1 VTNPPLPAD
10 NSGISDPTRNRNDS
24 GGYRPDATVHGL
36 FRERAMQHPDRIAL
50 CWDGGESSYGDLD
63 RRSDALA
70 QRLRALGAETDKPI
84 ALCLP
89 RSPQAVIAAL
99 AILKAGGAYLPLDP
113 DYPAARL
120 RHIVDDA
127 AATIL
132 ITDSAHA
139 DALAGIAAQLLM
151 LDGTDADQ
159 AQDPHGS
166 AAVPGHASPESIA
179 TANGL
184 AYVMYTSGSTGM
196 PKGVQI
202 EHRSIV
208 RLVGDVDYV
217 RLDGDTCFLHAA
229 PLGFDASTLEL
240 WGPLLN
246 GGRCAILTAP
256 VPDAR
261 ALRETIDGLG
271 VTTAWLTSALFNAVI
286 DEAPQSLR
294 GLRQL
299 FTGGEALSPSHVRR
313 ALQALPDTSLH
324 NGYGPTECTTFA
336 TTYAIPRDLAEDV
349 TSIPIGRPIADTHV
363 HVLDA
368 QQQPV
373 SAGETGELYIGGRGV
388 ARGYLGRPDLDAERF
403 LADPFVAGARL
414 YRTGDLV
421 RWRDAGIDAQ
431 PVLEFV
437 GRVDDQLKIRG
448 FRIEPGEIEAVLSRA
463 PGVRAC
469 AVVAKPAP
477 GGSKRLIAY
486 VVADAWDAS
495 QARAT
500 LARELPDYMVPAA
513 FVRLDALPI
522 TANGKLDR
530 AALPTPTGARPDLQ
544 HPYRAP
550 RGERETAL
558 CAAFADVL
566 ELDRVGTRDAF
577 FELGGDSL
585 SALRLLQTLRTRG
598 IGDLRPVQLFEAPT
612 PAGLARLLDGD
623 ASPMTMLKSKID
635 AHVANE
641 SIANEPIAI
650 VGMAGRFPGAEDI
663 EAFWRNLC
671 AGQESIRVFAPD
683 ELDPSIP
690 RALIDDPAYVR
701 ARGVL
706 DHIDRFDAAFF
717 GISPLEA
724 QLMDP
729 QHRLFLETAWHA
741 LEHAGY
747 VPESAP
753 GRIGVFGGM
762 YNATYY
768 LHHVLSRPDLV
779 ARFGE
784 LPTMLANEKDYLT
797 SRVAYK
803 LGLDGPAVS
812 VHTACSTSLVATI
825 MAMDSLRSGQCA
837 LALAGGVAVTCPPN
851 SGYLYQE
858 GAMASRDG
866 HTRTFDADAAGTVF
880 SDGVAMLALRRLS
893 DAIAD
898 GDTVYAVLLG
908 GAVNNDGAERAS
920 FTAPNPAGQATVIAM
935 AHDAAGID
943 ARSISYVEA
952 HGTATPIGDPIEVAG
967 LTRAFRRHTGD
978 CGFCGIGSL
987 KSNVGHLVTAA
998 GAAGLIKTAL
1008 ALHRETL
1015 PPTIGYVR
1023 PNPQIDFDASPFVP
1037 QAALQAW
1044 PRTAQPRRAG
1054 VSAFGFGGTNA
1065 HVVLQEAPLPVAAA
1079 PSQRPQQLLTLSA
1092 RTPDALSALTQRMAT
1107 YLGEAGDGAALS
1119 LADIAHTARVGRR
1132 AFAYRRSI
1140 VAVDHAEA
1148 ARLLNAS
1155 SAAGATAISDA
1166 PEVAFMCP
1174 GQGAQYP
1181 AMGRGLYASE
1191 PVFREAYDA
1200 CCELLV
1206 AHMDIGAP
1214 TANDVR
1220 DLFFSDAPEV
1230 LVATHLTQPSVFAL
1244 EYALAKLWMSW
1255 GVTPGAMI
1263 GHSVG
1268 EFVCATLAEVMSLAD
1283 ALALVAL
1290 RGRLMQAQPAGSMLS
1305 VRLSA
1310 DAISQYL
1317 DDAVELAAENS
1328 PALCVVAGP
1337 TPDIERLEARLA
1349 SEGVAAKRLMTSHAF
1364 HSAMMQ
1370 PVVAP
1375 MLTQLQTM
1383 TLHAPRIPI
1392 VSTVTGEWLSDADA
1406 CDPLYWAEHLRRP
1419 VLFAPAA
1426 ARLLDDPSRLLIE
1439 VGPRG
1444 TLATLAKQCAPKNRA
1459 GTVAIASL
1467 GDNDALESASL
1478 TNALGQAWT
1487 LGVAPDWNAYVA
1499 HETRRRVPLP
1509 GYPFARDRHWVDA
1522 VAKTATVVE
1531 PAPVALHA
1539 VEPASVA
1546 APAAS
1551 PAEDLV
1557 EASDTLPRLIA
1568 LIEDVSGF
1576 EIGSAETGTP
1586 WLELGLDSLAL
1597 TQLALQ
1603 LQRTFQVKVTF
1614 RQIMEQYGT
1623 AAQLATH
1630 LDASRTPATST
1641 AMTTSA
1647 AVTAPVS
1654 PSPGDEEAGA
1664 GPISYD
1670 VKKAFGAIARI
1681 HTRADA
1687 LTPRQRTRLDALI
1700 ARYTARTGKSKA
1712 YTVRHRARMADPRVV
1727 NGFRPLT
1734 KELTYQLVIERSR
1747 NSRMWDLDGNEYV
1760 DVLNGFGMN
1769 LFGWQP
1775 DFLRDTLHERIDL
1788 GYEIGP
1794 QHVLAGETA
1803 ELFAELTCSDRVAFC
1818 NTGSEAVM
1826 GCMRIARTVTGRS
1839 TIAIFTGAYH
1849 GIFDEVIVRGTK
1861 KLRSVPAAPGIMP
1874 STAQNVLVLD
1884 YGTEESLQILRERA
1898 HELAAILVEPVQSRR
1913 PDFQPVE
1920 FLRELRTLTE
1930 ESGSLLIFD
1939 EVVTGFR
1946 AHPRGIQG
1954 LFGIDAD
1961 LASYGKV
1968 VGGGFS
1974 IGVIAG
1980 KRAYMD
1986 ALDGGHWDYGDDSVP
2001 TVGVTYFAGTFVRH
2015 PLALAAAKATL
2026 QHLYDAGPELQL
2038 RLTARTAGMVA
2049 RVNAAMEEIGAP
2061 FKLVTFASWWRNVF
2075 TEDLP
2080 YGDLIY
2086 VMLRDRG
2093 IHILDNFPCFLTTSH
2108 TDEDIDLIVAA
2119 YRDAAAEMIASEFFP
2134 VRRRELAIADDGTR
2148 MVPTTE
2154 PQREIWLADQLGTEA
2169 SLAYNE
2175 SVSLHLRGALDVERL
2190 RGAVCALP
2198 QRHDALRATFSDDG
2212 LWLKMPAQA
2221 AAFDVALRDISASTD
2236 AQAELAAIC
2245 ERHVTEPFD
2254 VGRGPLLRAE
2264 IVRLAPEH
2272 HVLVLTG
2279 HHIVLD
2285 GWSFWALVKDLA
2297 AQYRPADTSAKK
2309 TPAPPSFADYAV
2321 AQAAP
2326 EAESADELAWWIA
2339 LFADG
2344 GPVLDLPCDRP
2355 RPSIRTQRAGR
2366 EDHVLPADL
2375 LAAVRQLGTRR
2386 GASLFATLLA
2396 GFSALLHRLTG
2407 QDDVVIGVP
2416 AAGQA
2421 AAGLEGLVGHCV
2433 HMLPLRLMPQPDMPF
2448 AALIEQSRSMLLDAY
2463 EHQSITFGRLLR
2475 ALPIARD
2482 RSRLPLMSVIFNID
2496 QALAGEHDTIPGLQL
2511 DLDSNARRFETFEL
2525 FVNAVDLGAAGMRLE
2540 CQYNADLF
2548 DARTVSRWMAG
2559 FETLLRGA
2567 VADAGNVID
2576 LLPVI
2581 THEDQCTIDGWNATA
2596 ADYPH
2601 EARIEALMLEQVQ
2614 RTPDAVA
2621 VKCGEAALTYAQ
2633 LAARSGAVATAL
2645 QIAGVGRGD
2654 RIGLLLERDPDM
2666 LPALFGV
2673 LRAGACYV
2681 PLDPSLPE
2689 DRIGFMVG
2697 DASLRLVLGDAA
2709 LIAKFGAALKPATTL
2724 ALDAIDDVDVDV
2736 DVDGASHAAIG
2747 DAGDDAYIIYTS
2759 GSTGRPKGVQVSHR
2773 NVVNLLHSV
2782 RKTPGMHA
2790 GDRVLAVTTLS
2801 FDIAVSELIL
2811 PLVVGATVVLANRK
2825 DAADGDRLRAL
2836 VEQERI
2842 TFIDATPAT
2851 WRLLLAAGWAGAPAL
2866 TAICTGE
2873 PLPPDL
2879 AAALL
2884 PRVGALWNGYG
2895 PTETTVWASFHR
2907 LHTAESPIPIGGPM
2921 ANTQLHVLDARQQP
2935 VPIGVIGELYIGGD
2949 GVARGYLNRPEL
2961 TAERF
2966 LTGADGQ
2973 RLYRTGDLA
2982 RWRND
2987 GVVECLGRTDFQVKV
3002 RGYRI
3007 ELGEI
3012 EQVLMAHP
3020 DIAQAVVVTHEPRPG
3035 DQRLVAY
3042 VVPRAESAFGE
3053 VRPDDGRA
3061 NEDRLRAHA
3070 AKQMPDY
3077 MLPQRCI
3084 VLSALPLTAS
3094 GKIDRK
3100 ALPAPTDALPSTG
3113 SDEPERFSDAWQAQ
3127 VAQQYRDALA
3137 LQRIGRHDDFFAL
3150 GGHSLLA
3157 AQLAAKLGRE
3167 LDRHVPMRAVFDH
3180 PTVAGLA
3187 AWLAAQDATTLPTIP
3202 ALQQGERAPLS
3213 LMQQR
3218 IWYLEQLHP
3227 GRTVYNVPSAHR
3239 LRGALDR
3246 DALAQAFAGMVR
3258 RQAALRTTIGMHEG
3272 EPFQQVHDT
3281 LDTTLRF
3288 EDMAGITADARE
3300 AELALR
3306 MEDEIAVPF
3315 DLARGPLFRAC
3326 VYTLGDEEHVM
3337 FFMTHHVIWDGWS
3350 FDLFYTEM
3358 AALYDAYRHGR
3369 EPSLALP
3376 PVSYADFS
3384 AWHREWM
3391 AGPELTRQLDHWR
3404 RKLEGAPE
3412 ALALPIDKPQPAT
3425 QSGDGDTAWLR
3436 VPVETA
3442 DALRAMAQ
3450 REGSTLFT
3458 VLLSA
3463 WTLLLY
3469 QLSGQRDLVIG
3480 TPVRGRNLPELESV
3494 MGFFVN
3500 ALPLRLQVDP
3510 AQGFRSLLQ
3519 ATRVEMIDA
3528 IGCQDVPFEH
3538 LVRVLDTRRDT
3549 SRFPIYQA
3557 FFSYQDARQ
3566 RPCRWSDLTH
3576 ANVPVFQPAAAQD
3589 VALWFLDGADGL
3601 VGGLNYNTDILFA
3614 DTAKLL
3620 VDRYLALLDG
3630 LVDASAK
3637 RSQDVPLRTLLS
3649 MTPAEAM
3656 RLASWNDT
3664 AVPMPADRDLS
3675 HYLDDAIARHG
3686 ERAKVL
3692 FADTAITHAALS
3704 AQADRIAGALHKR
3717 GIGSGAVVGLHLQRT
3732 PAMLAA
3738 MLGVL
3743 RTGAAYLPLDP
3754 AFPSER
3760 LKFMLDDAGASLVI
3774 DDSDNVLGLDAAHRL
3789 TLADAL
3795 ATEAVP
3801 GLRSDHWNDDA
3812 LAYLIYTSGS
3822 TGKPKG
3828 VRVPQRAVINFLES
3842 MRTTPG
3848 LSDVSRLAAV
3858 TTLSFDIAVLELLL
3872 PFAVG
3877 ADLVLV
3883 DREES
3888 SDGVALRALLERHTV
3903 DTMQATPSTWRLL
3916 LESGWRGG
3924 PQWKALCGGEALP
3937 ADLAEALLPRVGT
3950 LWNMYGPTE
3959 TTVWSTCAQV
3969 RPGQGE
3975 IVVGRPIANTQ
3986 VHVLDEHGAP
3996 VPIGVA
4002 GELVIAGAG
4011 VTLGYR
4017 NRDALTDE
4025 KFIADPASPGARMY
4039 RTGDLGRW
4047 RSDGQLQHLG
4057 RLDQQIKLRGYRIET
4072 GEIESVLARHPDV
4085 AQVVVVAAARSSEDA
4100 ILAAYV
4106 VPRAGAGVDG
4116 AALRAHLRGE
4126 LPDYMLPTAWVEIA
4140 QVPTTPNGKVDR
4152 NALPPVVSTA
4162 APARSLTS
4170 QAPSTASERLL
4181 ADIWRELLGVQT
4193 IGVQD
4198 NFLDLGGHSL
4208 LIMRAVAMLHARRG
4222 VDLSPR
4228 AFVFQTLGQIAA
4240 ECDAQAGKTVAD
4252 EAASIATIEA
4262 QPSPG
4267 LLGRLLSRF
4276 GKRRA

>member
-1 VTNPPLPAD
+1 MSPRP
-10 NSGISDPTRNRNDS
+10 DPKNAHRNDT
-24 GGYRPDATVHGL
+24 GYRPEATVHGL
-36 FRERAMQHPDRIAL
+36 FRERARQHPDRIAL
-50 CWDGGESSYGDLD
+50 CWDGGAMRYGELD

-70 QRLRALGAETDKPI
+70 QRLVGLGAETDRPI

-89 RSPQAVIAAL
+89 RSPQAVVAAL

-113 DYPAARL
+113 EYPAARL
-120 RHIVDDA
+120 RHIVLDA
-127 AATIL
+127 AAALL
-132 ITDSAHA
+132 ITDDAHLA
-139 DALAGIAAQLLM
+139 ALTGIAGQTLSIDAF
-151 LDGTDADQ
+151 DADPQ
-159 AQDPHGS
+159 NAR
-166 AAVPGHASPESIA
+166 VTSIEA
-179 TANGL
+179 LEDTTSANGL
-184 AYVMYTSGSTGM
+184 AYVMYTSGSTGL

-217 RLDGDTCFLHAA
+217 RLDDNTCFLHAA

-246 GGRCAILTAP
+246 GGRCGILTAP

-261 ALRETIDGLG
+261 ALREAIDGLG
-271 VTTAWLTSALFNAVI
+271 VTTAWLTAALFNAVI

-313 ALQALPDTSLH
+313 ALQALPDTTLH

-336 TTYAIPRDLAEDV
+336 TTYDIPRDLAEDA
-349 TSIPIGRPIADTHV
+349 SIVPIGRAIADTHL

-373 SAGETGELYIGGRGV
+373 AAGETGELYIGGRGV
-388 ARGYLGRPDLDAERF
+388 ARGYLGRPDLDNERF
-403 LADPFVAGARL
+403 LADPFVESARL

-421 RWRDAGIDAQ
+421 RWREEGFKDA
-431 PVLEFV
+431 VLEFV

-448 FRIEPGEIEAVLSRA
+448 FRIEPGEIEAVLSRH

-469 AVVAKPAP
+469 AVVAKPAS
-477 GGSKRLIAY
+477 GGGKRLIAY

-495 QARAT
+495 QARTA
-500 LARELPDYMVPAA
+500 LARELPDYMIPAA

-550 RGERETAL
+550 RGEREIAL
-558 CAAFADVL
+558 CAAFAEVL

-623 ASPMTMLKSKID
+623 TLPSFAATSRAEQP
-635 AHVANE
+635 
-641 SIANEPIAI
+641 IANEPIAI

-671 AGQESIRVFAPD
+671 AGQESIRIFAPD

-706 DHIDRFDAAFF
+706 DHVDRFDAAFF

-747 VPESAP
+747 VPENAP

-768 LHHVLSRPDLV
+768 QHHVLSRPDLV
-779 ARFGE
+779 ARLGE

-858 GAMASRDG
+858 GAMASVDG

-893 DAIAD
+893 DALAD
-898 GDTVYAVLLG
+898 GDTIYAVLLG

-920 FTAPNPAGQATVIAM
+920 FTAPNPAGQAAVIAM
-935 AHDAAGID
+935 AHDAAGVD

-967 LTRAFRRHTGD
+967 LTRAFRRHTD
-978 CGFCGIGSL
+978 DRGFCGIGSL

-1015 PPTIGYVR
+1015 PPTIGYAR
-1023 PNPQIDFDASPFVP
+1023 PNPQIDFESSPFVP

-1065 HVVLQEAPLPVAAA
+1065 HVVLQEAPPANATE

-1092 RTPDALSALTQRMAT
+1092 RTPEALSELSRRMAT
-1107 YLGEAGDGAALS
+1107 YLSDAGDGAALS
-1119 LADIAHTARVGRR
+1119 LADIAHTAHIGRR
-1132 AFAYRRSI
+1132 AFAYRRSV
-1140 VAVDHAEA
+1140 VAADHAEA
-1148 ARLLNAS
+1148 VRLLHAT
-1155 SAAGATAISDA
+1155 SAAGATAICDA

-1181 AMGRGLYASE
+1181 AMGRGLYDAES
-1191 PVFREAYDA
+1191 VFRDAYDA
-1200 CCELLV
+1200 CCALL
-1206 AHMDIGAP
+1206 APQMDIGAK

-1230 LVATHLTQPSVFAL
+1230 LVATHLTQPAVFAL

-1255 GVTPGAMI
+1255 GVEPGALI

-1268 EFVCATLAEVMSLAD
+1268 EFVCATLAGVMSLAD

-1290 RGRLMQAQPAGSMLS
+1290 RGRFMQAQPAGSMLS

-1310 DAISQYL
+1310 TAIAPYL

-1328 PALCVVAGP
+1328 PTLCVVAGP

-1349 SEGVAAKRLMTSHAF
+1349 SDGVAAKRMMTSHAF

-1375 MLTQLQTM
+1375 MLVQLQTM

-1392 VSTVTGEWLSDADA
+1392 VSTVTGDWLSDTEA
-1406 CDPLYWAEHLRRP
+1406 CDPQYWADHLRRP
-1419 VLFAPAA
+1419 VRFAPAA
-1426 ARLLDDPSRLLIE
+1426 ACLLADDSRLLIE

-1444 TLATLAKQCAPKNRA
+1444 TLATLAKQCAPKGRT
-1459 GTVAIASL
+1459 GQVAIASL
-1467 GDNDALESASL
+1467 GDNDAMESSTLAQ
-1478 TNALGQAWT
+1478 ALGQAWA
-1487 LGVAPDWNAYVA
+1487 LGVAPDWKAYVA
-1499 HETRRRVPLP
+1499 DEARRRVPLP

-1522 VAKTATVVE
+1522 VAKTTPVVD
-1531 PAPVALHA
+1531 AAAIALHA
-1539 VEPASVA
+1539 VEPASVTAQAGKTAEA
-1546 APAAS
+1546 AANS
-1551 PAEDLV
+1551 
-1557 EASDTLPRLIA
+1557 SDTLQRLVA
-1568 LIEDVSGF
+1568 LIEEVSGF
-1576 EIGSAETGTP
+1576 EIGHAETDTA

-1630 LDASRTPATST
+1630 LDVSRAPMLSTVATAGTAVQPATPST
-1641 AMTTSA
+1641 GGEDSSEAPMT
-1647 AVTAPVS
+1647 
-1654 PSPGDEEAGA
+1654 
-1664 GPISYD
+1664 YD

-1687 LTPRQRTRLDALI
+1687 LTPRQRARLDALT
-1700 ARYTARTGKSKA
+1700 ARYVTRTGKSKA
-1712 YTVRHRARMADPRVV
+1712 YTAQYRERMADPRVV

-1803 ELFAELTCSDRVAFC
+1803 ELFAELTGSDRVAFC

-1826 GCMRIARTVTGRS
+1826 GTMRIARTVTGRS

-1954 LFGIDAD
+1954 LFDIQAD
-1961 LASYGKV
+1961 LAAYGKV

-2026 QHLYDAGPELQL
+2026 QHLYDAGPELQV

-2134 VRRRELAIADDGTR
+2134 ARQKAQTIADDGLRT
-2148 MVPTTE
+2148 VPTTE
-2154 PQREIWLADQLGTEA
+2154 PQREIWLADQLGAES

-2190 RGAVCALP
+2190 RAAVAALP
-2198 QRHDALRATFSDDG
+2198 QRHDALRASFSDDG
-2212 LWLKMPAQA
+2212 LWMRIPKQAPAL
-2221 AAFDVALRDISASTD
+2221 DVALRDVSASSD
-2236 AQAELAAIC
+2236 AQAALAAIC
-2245 ERHVTEPFD
+2245 ERHVSEAFD
-2254 VGRGPLLRAE
+2254 VGHGPLLRAE
-2264 IVRLAPEH
+2264 IVHIAPEH

-2297 AQYRPADTSAKK
+2297 ALYRPAGAVHGDA
-2309 TPAPPSFADYAV
+2309 PSFADYAV

-2355 RPSIRTQRAGR
+2355 RPPIRTQRAGR
-2366 EDHVLPADL
+2366 EDHVLPADV

-2407 QDDVVIGVP
+2407 QADVVIGVP

-2433 HMLPLRLMPQPDMPF
+2433 HMLPLRLSPQSDMPF
-2448 AALIEQSRSMLLDAY
+2448 DALIEQSRSMLLDAY
-2463 EHQSITFGRLLR
+2463 DHQSITFGRLLR
-2475 ALPIARD
+2475 ALPISRD
-2482 RSRLPLMSVIFNID
+2482 RSRLPLMNVMFNID
-2496 QALAGEHDTIPGLQL
+2496 QALTGEHDTIPGLQL

-2548 DARTVSRWMAG
+2548 DARTIARWMAG

-2567 VADAGNVID
+2567 VADVGSAID
-2576 LLPVI
+2576 ALPVL
-2581 THEDQCTIDGWNATA
+2581 TPQDRQTIDVWNTSD
-2596 ADYPH
+2596 ADYPRNV
-2601 EARIEALMLEQVQ
+2601 RIEALMLDQAQ
-2614 RTPDAVA
+2614 RTPDAIA
-2621 VKCGEAALTYAQ
+2621 VKCGEAELTYAA
-2633 LAARSGAVATAL
+2633 LAARSGAIASAL
-2645 QIAGVGRGD
+2645 RAAGVQRGD
-2654 RIGLLLERDPDM
+2654 RVGLLLERDLDL

-2681 PLDPSLPE
+2681 PFDPSLPQ
-2689 DRIGFMVG
+2689 DRIAFMAT
-2697 DASLRLVLGDAA
+2697 DAELHLLLGDAA
-2709 LIAKFGAALKPATTL
+2709 LIASVADGLHALPTL
-2724 ALDAIDDVDVDV
+2724 SLAAIDDDGIKDDVCNAPHD
-2736 DVDGASHAAIG
+2736 AIG
-2747 DAGDDAYIIYTS
+2747 DAIGDAEDDAYIIYTS
-2759 GSTGRPKGVQVSHR
+2759 GSTGRPKGVQIRHR
-2773 NVVNLLHSV
+2773 SVVNLLASM
-2782 RKTPGMHA
+2782 RRTPGMQSQ
-2790 GDRVLAVTTLS
+2790 DIVLAVTTLA
-2801 FDIAVSELIL
+2801 FDIAVCELIL
-2811 PLVVGATVVLANRK
+2811 PLTVGATVVLVERQ
-2825 DAADGDRLRAL
+2825 DAMDADRLRSLLDAHR
-2836 VEQERI
+2836 VTVMQ
-2842 TFIDATPAT
+2842 ATPAT
-2851 WRLLLAAGWAGAPAL
+2851 WRLLVESGWRGHSSLKAVSG
-2866 TAICTGE
+2866 GE
-2873 PLPPDL
+2873 PLTADL

-2884 PRVGALWNGYG
+2884 PRVRELWNVYG
-2895 PTETTVWASFHR
+2895 PTETTVWSSHHR
-2907 LHTAESPIPIGGPM
+2907 VVHADAPIAIGVPL
-2921 ANTQLHVLDARQQP
+2921 ANTQLHVLDAHRVP
-2935 VPIGVIGELYIGGD
+2935 MPIGVIGELYIGGD

-2966 LTGADGQ
+2966 LVDEHDE
-2973 RLYRTGDLA
+2973 RIYRTGDLA

-2987 GVVECLGRTDFQVKV
+2987 GTVECLGRTDFQVKL

-3012 EQVLMAHP
+3012 EQVLMTHP
-3020 DIAQAVVVTHEPRPG
+3020 GITQAVVVIHEPRPG
-3035 DQRLVAY
+3035 DQRLIAY
-3042 VVPRAESAFGE
+3042 VVALAESGF
-3053 VRPDDGRA
+3053 DDSRA
-3061 NEDRLRAHA
+3061 HEDGLRAHA
-3070 AKQMPDY
+3070 AQRLPDY
-3077 MLPQRCI
+3077 MVPQRCI
-3084 VLSALPLTAS
+3084 VQPALPLTVS

-3100 ALPAPTDALPSTG
+3100 ALPVPSESTQSVEAG
-3113 SDEPERFSDAWQAQ
+3113 EPESFSDAWQQQ
-3127 VAQQYRDALA
+3127 VAQHYRDALA
-3137 LQRIGRHDDFFAL
+3137 LRNIGKHDDFFAL

-3157 AQLAAKLGRE
+3157 AQLAAKLGRA

-3187 AWLAAQDATTLPTIP
+3187 AWLAAQEAATLPIIP
-3202 ALQQGERAPLS
+3202 LLAHGARAPLS

-3239 LRGALDR
+3239 LRGVLDR
-3246 DALAQAFAGMVR
+3246 DALARAFAEMIR
-3258 RQAALRTTIGMHEG
+3258 RQAALRTTIGMYEG
-3272 EPFQQVHDT
+3272 EPFQQVHDSVDAA
-3281 LDTTLRF
+3281 LQV
-3288 EDMAGITADARE
+3288 EDLTGVAVDARE

-3315 DLARGPLFRAC
+3315 DLAHGPLFRAR
-3326 VYTLGDEEHVM
+3326 VYTLDDDEHVM
-3337 FFMTHHVIWDGWS
+3337 FFMAHHAIWDGWS

-3369 EPSLALP
+3369 APSLALP
-3376 PVSYADFS
+3376 PVGYADFS

-3404 RKLEGAPE
+3404 RKLDGAPE
-3412 ALALPIDKPQPAT
+3412 ALALPIDKPRPAT
-3425 QSGDGDTAWLR
+3425 QSGHGDTAWLR
-3436 VPVETA
+3436 VPADTA
-3442 DALRAMAQ
+3442 DALREMAQ

-3463 WTLLLY
+3463 WTLLLH
-3469 QLSGQRDLVIG
+3469 QLTGHRDLVIG

-3500 ALPLRLQVDP
+3500 ALPLRLRVDP
-3510 AQGFRSLLQ
+3510 AQDFCSLLR

-3566 RPCRWSDLTH
+3566 RPCRWGDLTH

-3601 VGGLNYNTDILFA
+3601 VGGLNYNTDILIA
-3614 DTAKLL
+3614 DTATLL

-3630 LVDASAK
+3630 LVDVLAK
-3637 RSQDVPLRTLLS
+3637 QSHDVPLRALLS
-3649 MTPAEAM
+3649 MTPAEAE
-3656 RLASWNDT
+3656 RLAAWNDT
-3664 AVPMPADRDLS
+3664 AVPMPDDHDLS

-3686 ERAKVL
+3686 ERAQV
-3692 FADTAITHAALS
+3692 FHADAAITHAALS
-3704 AQADRIAGALHKR
+3704 AQADRIATALR
-3717 GIGSGAVVGLHLQRT
+3717 TRSVGPGAVVGLHLQRS

-3754 AFPSER
+3754 GFPAER
-3760 LKFMLDDAGASLVI
+3760 LKFMVDDAGAALVI
-3774 DDSDNVLGLDAAHRL
+3774 DDSANALGLEAPHRL
-3789 TLADAL
+3789 ALDDAL
-3795 ATEAVP
+3795 ATEAMP
-3801 GLRSDHWNDDA
+3801 GLRSDHRDDDA

-3842 MRTTPG
+3842 MCKTPG
-3848 LSDVSRLAAV
+3848 LTAASRLAAV
-3858 TTLSFDIAVLELLL
+3858 TTLSFDIAVLELML
-3872 PFAVG
+3872 PLAIG

-3883 DREES
+3883 GRDEA
-3888 SDGVALRALLERHTV
+3888 SDGVALHARLERHHV

-3924 PQWKALCGGEALP
+3924 PQWTALCGGEALP
-3937 ADLAEALLPRVGT
+3937 ADLAEALLPRVGA

-3969 RPGQGE
+3969 RRGQGE

-3986 VHVLDEHGAP
+3986 VHVLDDDGAP
-3996 VPIGVA
+3996 MPIGVA

-4011 VTLGYR
+4011 VTLGYHK
-4017 NRDALTDE
+4017 RDALTAE
-4025 KFIADPASPGARMY
+4025 KFTVDPANPAMRMY

-4072 GEIESVLARHPDV
+4072 GEIETVLARHPDV
-4085 AQVVVVAAARSSEDA
+4085 AQVVVVAAARSGGDA

-4116 AALRAHLRGE
+4116 VALRTHLRGE
-4126 LPDYMLPTAWVEIA
+4126 LPDYMLPTAWIDIA
-4140 QVPTTPNGKVDR
+4140 QLPTTPNGKLDR
-4152 NALPPVVSTA
+4152 SALPSLVSAA
-4162 APARSLTS
+4162 APVKSMTS
-4170 QAPSTASERLL
+4170 QAPSTASERLI
-4181 ADIWRELLGVQT
+4181 AEIWRELLGVQSIGVQS

-4208 LIMRAVAMLHARRG
+4208 LIMRAVAMLHTRGG
-4222 VDLSPR
+4222 VDISPR

-4240 ECDAQAGKTVAD
+4240 ECDAQAGAVVANEAVRTV
-4252 EAASIATIEA
+4252 TIEA
-4262 QPSPG
+4262 PPSYG
-4267 LLGRLLSRF
+4267 FFGRLLSRF
-4276 GKRRA
+4276 GKREA

>member
-1 VTNPPLPAD
+1 MTTSQTNAENKQGSAPNPGSRRAD
-10 NSGISDPTRNRNDS
+10 GD
-24 GGYRPDATVHGL
+24 RPDATVHAL
-36 FRERAMQHPDRIAL
+36 FRECAGRHPERIAL
-50 CWDGGESSYGDLD
+50 CWPEGDMRYAELD

-70 QRLRALGAETDKPI
+70 LRLRELGAGIDQPI

-89 RSPQAVIAAL
+89 RSPQAVVAVL

-120 RHIVDDA
+120 RHIVEDA

-132 ITDSAHA
+132 ITDAAHA
-139 DALAGIAAQLLM
+139 GVLTGIAAQTLT
-151 LDGTDADQ
+151 LDVIDMDEQHRQPVSDALD
-159 AQDPHGS
+159 ARLQDTAS
-166 AAVPGHASPESIA
+166 ATS
-179 TANGL
+179 L

-202 EHRSIV
+202 EHRSIL
-208 RLVGDVDYV
+208 RLVVDVDYV
-217 RLDGDTCFLHAA
+217 RLDEDTCFLHAA

-256 VPDAR
+256 VPDAL
-261 ALRETIDGLG
+261 ALREAISGLG
-271 VTTAWLTSALFNAVI
+271 ATTAWLTGALFNAVI
-286 DEAPQSLR
+286 DESPQSLR

-313 ALQALPDTSLH
+313 ALQALPGTSLH

-336 TTYAIPRDLAEDV
+336 TTYAIPRDLAEDA
-349 TSIPIGRPIADTHV
+349 TSIPIGRPIAHTHV

-373 SAGETGELYIGGRGV
+373 AAGDTGELYIGGRGV

-403 LADPFVAGARL
+403 LADPFVAGERL

-421 RWRDAGIDAQ
+421 RWHGAGADA
-431 PVLEFV
+431 VLEFV

-448 FRIEPGEIEAVLSRA
+448 FRIEPGEIEAVLARV
-463 PGVRAC
+463 PDVRAC
-469 AVVAKPAP
+469 AVVAKPGP

-486 VVADAWDAS
+486 VVADAWDV
-495 QARAT
+495 ARARAA
-500 LARELPDYMVPAA
+500 LARELPDYMVPSA
-513 FVRLDALPI
+513 FMRLPALPI
-522 TANGKLDR
+522 TTNGKLDR
-530 AALPTPTGARPDLQ
+530 AALPVPSRERPELQ

-550 RGERETAL
+550 RSERERAI
-558 CAAFADVL
+558 CAAFAEVL
-566 ELDRVGTRDAF
+566 ELDRVGMQDAF

-585 SALRLLQTLRTRG
+585 SALRVLQTLRTRG
-598 IGDLRPVQLFEAPT
+598 VGDLRPAQLFEAPT
-612 PAGLARLLDGD
+612 PAGVARLLDGD
-623 ASPMTMLKSKID
+623 VSALAMPSFAAKKSTAD
-635 AHVANE
+635 
-641 SIANEPIAI
+641 EPIAI

-701 ARGVL
+701 ARGVI
-706 DHIDRFDAAFF
+706 DGVDRFDAAFF
-717 GISPLEA
+717 GIAPLEA

-729 QHRLFLETAWHA
+729 QHRHFLETAWHA

-747 VPESAP
+747 VPERVP
-753 GRIGVFGGM
+753 GRVGVFGGM
-762 YNATYY
+762 YNASYF
-768 LHHVLSRPDLV
+768 LHHVQTRPDLV
-779 ARFGE
+779 ARLGE
-784 LPTMLANEKDYLT
+784 MQTMLANEKDYLT

-825 MAMDSLRSGQCA
+825 MAMDSLRSGDCD

-866 HTRTFDADAAGTVF
+866 HTRSFDADAAGTVF
-880 SDGVAMLALRRLS
+880 SDGVAILALRRLS
-893 DAIAD
+893 DALAD

-908 GAVNNDGAERAS
+908 GAVNNDGADRAS

-935 AHDAAGID
+935 AHDSAGID

-967 LTRAFRRHTGD
+967 LTRAFRRHTD
-978 CGFCGIGSL
+978 DRGFCGIGSL

-1015 PPTIGYVR
+1015 PPTISYAR
-1023 PNPQIDFDASPFVP
+1023 PNPQIDFEASPFVP

-1044 PRTAQPRRAG
+1044 PRSAQPRRAG

-1065 HVVLQEAPLPVAAA
+1065 HVVLQEAPLAAAAA
-1079 PSQRPQQLLTLSA
+1079 PSLRPQQLLTLSA
-1092 RTPDALSALTQRMAT
+1092 RTPEALVALSQRMAT
-1107 YLGEAGDGAALS
+1107 YLDDADAAAALS
-1119 LADIAHTARVGRR
+1119 FADIAHTARIGRR
-1132 AFAYRRSI
+1132 AFAYRRSV
-1140 VAVDHAEA
+1140 VAADRAEA
-1148 ARLLNAS
+1148 ARLLAAAN
-1155 SAAGATAISDA
+1155 AAGATPTTDA
-1166 PEVAFMCP
+1166 PEVAFLCP

-1181 AMGRGLYASE
+1181 AMGRGLYAAE

-1200 CCELLV
+1200 CCALL
-1206 AHMDIGAP
+1206 ASSMQIDAT
-1214 TANDVR
+1214 TADAVR
-1220 DLFFSDAPEV
+1220 DLFFSDAPDV
-1230 LVATHLTQPSVFAL
+1230 LVATQQTQPAVFAL
-1244 EYALAKLWMSW
+1244 EYALARLWLSW
-1255 GVTPGAMI
+1255 GVEPGALI

-1268 EFVCATLAEVMSLAD
+1268 EFVCATLAGVMSLAD

-1310 DAISQYL
+1310 DAMSHYL
-1317 DDAVELAAENS
+1317 DDSVELAAENS

-1349 SEGVAAKRLMTSHAF
+1349 ADGVAAKRLMTSHAF

-1375 MLTQLQTM
+1375 MLAQLQTM
-1383 TLHAPRIPI
+1383 TLHAPQIPI
-1392 VSTVTGEWLSDADA
+1392 MSTVTGDWLSDADA
-1406 CDPLYWAEHLRRP
+1406 RDPQYWAEHLRRP
-1419 VLFAPAA
+1419 VRFAPAA
-1426 ARLLDDPSRLLIE
+1426 SRLLEDPNRLLIE

-1444 TLATLAKQCAPKNRA
+1444 TLATLAKQCAPKGRA
-1459 GTVAIASL
+1459 TQVAIASL
-1467 GDNDALESASL
+1467 GDSDALEASL
-1478 TNALGQAWT
+1478 LAQALGQAWT
-1487 LGVAPDWNAYVA
+1487 LGVAPDWKAYVA
-1499 HETRRRVPLP
+1499 HESRRRVALP

-1522 VAKTATVVE
+1522 VAKVTTVADAL
-1531 PAPVALHA
+1531 PDAPITI
-1539 VEPASVA
+1539 ESASTITQTVA
-1546 APAAS
+1546 AS
-1551 PAEDLV
+1551 EIAET
-1557 EASDTLPRLIA
+1557 SDTLPRLVA

-1576 EIGSAETGTP
+1576 EIGTSETDTP

-1603 LQRTFQVKVTF
+1603 LQRAFQVKVTF
-1614 RQIMEQYGT
+1614 RQIMEQYGS

-1630 LDASRTPATST
+1630 LDASRAPASTTAPPAANT
-1641 AMTTSA
+1641 AMQVA
-1647 AVTAPVS
+1647 AQPTG
-1654 PSPGDEEAGA
+1654 GDEAGE
-1664 GPISYD
+1664 GPMTYD

-1687 LTPRQRTRLDALI
+1687 LTPRQRMRLDALI
-1700 ARYTARTGKSKA
+1700 ARYVTRTAKSKA
-1712 YTVRHRARMADPRVV
+1712 YTTQHRQRMADPRVV

-1803 ELFAELTCSDRVAFC
+1803 ELFADLTGSDRVAFC

-1826 GCMRIARTVTGRS
+1826 GTMRIARTVTGRS

-1920 FLRELRTLTE
+1920 FLRELRTLTD

-1946 AHPRGIQG
+1946 AHPRGVQG
-1954 LFGIDAD
+1954 LFDIQAD
-1961 LASYGKV
+1961 LAAYGKV

-2026 QHLYDAGPELQL
+2026 QHLSDAGPDLQL

-2049 RVNAAMEEIGAP
+2049 RVNAAMEELGAP

-2134 VRRRELAIADDGTR
+2134 VRRREQALAEDGTR
-2148 MVPTTE
+2148 AVPTTE

-2190 RGAVCALP
+2190 RAAVQALP

-2212 LWLKMPAQA
+2212 LWLRIPAQA
-2221 AAFDVALRDISASTD
+2221 AAFEIALRDISASQD
-2236 AQAELAAIC
+2236 PQAELAAIC
-2245 ERHVTEPFD
+2245 ERHVSEPFD
-2254 VGRGPLLRAE
+2254 VSRDPLLRAE

-2285 GWSFWALVKDLA
+2285 GWSFWVLVKDLA
-2297 AQYRPADTSAKK
+2297 AQYRPDALQSA
-2309 TPAPPSFADYAV
+2309 APSFGDYAV
-2321 AQAAP
+2321 EQSASDADP
-2326 EAESADELAWWIA
+2326 ADELAWWIA

-2355 RPSIRTQRAGR
+2355 RPPIRTQRAGR

-2375 LAAVRQLGTRR
+2375 LADVRQLGARR

-2421 AAGLEGLVGHCV
+2421 ASGQEGLVGHCV
-2433 HMLPLRLMPQPDMPF
+2433 HMLPLRLQPQPEMPF
-2448 AALIEQSRSMLLDAY
+2448 GVLIDESRSMLLDAY
-2463 EHQSITFGRLLR
+2463 DHQRITFGRLLR

-2496 QALAGEHDTIPGLQL
+2496 QALTGEHDAMPGLQL
-2511 DLDSNARRFETFEL
+2511 DLDSNARRYETFEL
-2525 FVNAVDLGAAGMRLE
+2525 FVNAVDLGAVGMRLE

-2548 DARTVSRWMAG
+2548 DARTVARWMAG
-2559 FETLLRGA
+2559 FETLLRSA
-2567 VADAGNVID
+2567 VADAGSVID
-2576 LLPVI
+2576 ALPVI
-2581 THEDQCTIDGWNATA
+2581 TADDRRMIERWNATA
-2596 ADYPH
+2596 ADYPRTS
-2601 EARIEALMLEQVQ
+2601 RIEALMLDQAQ
-2614 RTPDAVA
+2614 RTPEAIAVQS
-2621 VKCGEAALTYAQ
+2621 GEHHLTYAQ
-2633 LAARSGAVATAL
+2633 LAARSGAIASAL
-2645 QIAGVGRGD
+2645 RAAGVRRGD
-2654 RIGLLLERDPDM
+2654 RVGLLLERGPDM

-2673 LRAGACYV
+2673 LRAGACYL
-2681 PLDPSLPE
+2681 PLDPALPDE
-2689 DRIGFMVG
+2689 RIGFMVG
-2697 DASLRLVLGDAA
+2697 DAALRLVLGDAA
-2709 LIAKFGAALKPATTL
+2709 LIAQFDASLRAASTLSLEAIGDDARDAAQTL
-2724 ALDAIDDVDVDV
+2724 AHD
-2736 DVDGASHAAIG
+2736 AIG
-2747 DAGDDAYIIYTS
+2747 DAEDDAYIIYTS
-2759 GSTGRPKGVQVSHR
+2759 GSTGRPKGVQISHR
-2773 NVVNLLHSV
+2773 NAANLLHSV
-2782 RKTPGMHA
+2782 RATPGMQA

-2811 PLVVGATVVLANRK
+2811 PLIVGATVVLASRK

-2836 VEQERI
+2836 VEQQRI
-2842 TFIDATPAT
+2842 SFIDATPAT
-2851 WRLLLAAGWAGAPAL
+2851 WRLLLAAGWSGAPAL

-2879 AAALL
+2879 AAELL

-2907 LHTAESPIPIGGPM
+2907 LYTADAPIPIGVPL

-2949 GVARGYLNRPEL
+2949 GVARGYLDRPEL

-2966 LTGADGQ
+2966 PIGADGQ

-3012 EQVLMAHP
+3012 EQVLLSHP
-3020 DIAQAVVVTHEPRPG
+3020 DVAQAVVTTHEPRPG
-3035 DQRLVAY
+3035 DQRLIAY
-3042 VVPRAESAFGE
+3042 VVAQPDSAF
-3053 VRPDDGRA
+3053 DGSRA
-3061 NEDRLRAHA
+3061 SEDRLRAHA
-3070 AKQMPDY
+3070 AKLLPEY

-3084 VLSALPLTAS
+3084 ALSALPLTAS

-3100 ALPAPTDALPSTG
+3100 ALPAPAEASPSIDTG
-3113 SDEPERFSDAWQAQ
+3113 EPEPFADDWQAQ

-3137 LQRIGRHDDFFAL
+3137 LSKIGAHDDFFAL

-3167 LDRHVPMRAVFDH
+3167 LDRHVPMRVVFDH

-3187 AWLAAQDATTLPTIP
+3187 AWLAAQEATTLPTV
-3202 ALQQGERAPLS
+3202 AVLAHGERAPLS

-3246 DALAQAFAGMVR
+3246 DALSRAFAGMVQ

-3281 LDTTLRF
+3281 VDAALRF
-3288 EDMAGITADARE
+3288 EDLTGIVADARE

-3326 VYTLGDEEHVM
+3326 VYRLGDDDHVM
-3337 FFMTHHVIWDGWS
+3337 FFMTHHAIWDGWS

-3358 AALYDAYRHGR
+3358 AALYDAYRQGR
-3369 EPSLALP
+3369 EPSLPLP

-3404 RKLEGAPE
+3404 SKLQGMPE
-3412 ALALPIDKPQPAT
+3412 ALAVPTDKPRPAT

-3436 VPVETA
+3436 VPTATA
-3442 DALRAMAQ
+3442 DALRALAQ

-3463 WTLLLY
+3463 WTLLLH

-3519 ATRVEMIDA
+3519 TTRMEMIDA
-3528 IGCQDVPFEH
+3528 LGCQDVPFEH
-3538 LVRVLDTRRDT
+3538 LVRVLGTQRDT

-3566 RPCRWSDLTH
+3566 RPCRWSDLAH

-3601 VGGLNYNTDILFA
+3601 VGGLNYNTDILIA
-3614 DTAKLL
+3614 DTATLL
-3620 VDRYLALLDG
+3620 VERYLGLLDG
-3630 LVDASAK
+3630 LVAALATA
-3637 RSQDVPLRTLLS
+3637 SQDVPLRALLS
-3649 MTPAEAM
+3649 IAPAESA
-3656 RLASWNDT
+3656 RLDAWNAT
-3664 AVPMPADRDLS
+3664 TTPMPDDRDLS

-3686 ERAKVL
+3686 DRAQVL
-3692 FADTAITHAALS
+3692 STDGAISHAVLS
-3704 AQADRIAGALHKR
+3704 AQADRIATALRAR
-3717 GIGSGAVVGLHLQRT
+3717 GVVNGAVVGLHLQRS
-3732 PAMLAA
+3732 PSMLAA

-3743 RTGAAYLPLDP
+3743 RAGAAYLPLDP
-3754 AFPSER
+3754 GFPAER
-3760 LKFMLDDAGASLVI
+3760 LKFMVEDADAALVI
-3774 DDSDNVLGLDAAHRL
+3774 DDSDNDLGLDAAHRL
-3789 TLADAL
+3789 TLDDAL
-3795 ATEAVP
+3795 ATEAIA
-3801 GLRSDHWNDDA
+3801 GLRSDHRDADA

-3842 MRTTPG
+3842 MRVAPG
-3848 LSDVSRLAAV
+3848 LDASSRLAAV

-3872 PFAVG
+3872 PLAVG

-3883 DREES
+3883 ARDEA
-3888 SDGVALRALLERHTV
+3888 SDGVALRALLEGHNV

-3937 ADLAEALLPRVGT
+3937 ADLAEALLPRVGA

-3969 RPGQGE
+3969 KPRQGE

-3986 VHVLDEHGAP
+3986 VHVLDDNGAP
-3996 VPIGVA
+3996 VPIGVS

-4011 VTLGYR
+4011 VTLGYHR
-4017 NRDALTDE
+4017 RDELTAE
-4025 KFIADPASPGARMY
+4025 KFIADAAHPGARMY

-4072 GEIESVLARHPDV
+4072 GEIETILARHPDV

-4100 ILAAYV
+4100 ILAAYI

-4116 AALRAHLRGE
+4116 NTLRAHLRGE
-4126 LPDYMLPTAWVEIA
+4126 LPDYMLPTAWIEIA

-4152 NALPPVVSTA
+4152 NALPPIASTA
-4162 APARSLTS
+4162 SIAKPRLS
-4170 QAPSTASERLL
+4170 QAPSTQSERWL
-4181 ADIWRELLGVQT
+4181 ADIWRELLGIEA
-4193 IGVQD
+4193 IGAQD

-4208 LIMRAVAMLHARRG
+4208 LIMRAVAMLQTRHG
-4222 VDLSPR
+4222 VSLSPR
-4228 AFVFQTLGQIAA
+4228 AFVFQTLAQIAA
-4240 ECDAQAGKTVAD
+4240 ECDAQVGAAG
-4252 EAASIATIEA
+4252 EAVQASVPASANEEV
-4262 QPSPG
+4262 PSG
-4267 LLGRLLSRF
+4267 GFFGRLFSRF

>member
-1 VTNPPLPAD
+1 MTTHPSNAENKQGSVPNTGSRRMD
-10 NSGISDPTRNRNDS
+10 GD
-24 GGYRPDATVHGL
+24 RPDATVHAL
-36 FRERAMQHPDRIAL
+36 FRECAKRHPERIAL
-50 CWDGGESSYGDLD
+50 SWPDGEMRYEALD

-70 QRLRALGAETDKPI
+70 LRLRELGAVADLPI

-89 RSPQAVIAAL
+89 RSPQAVVAAL

-113 DYPAARL
+113 EYPAARL
-120 RHIVDDA
+120 RHIVEDA

-132 ITDSAHA
+132 ITDAAHA
-139 DALAGIAAQLLM
+139 GVLTGIAAQTLT
-151 LDGTDADQ
+151 LDVIDMD
-159 AQDPHGS
+159 AQDQQPVSDALDARLHDTASAGS
-166 AAVPGHASPESIA
+166 
-179 TANGL
+179 L

-202 EHRSIV
+202 EHRSIL
-208 RLVGDVDYV
+208 RLVDNVDYV
-217 RLDGDTCFLHAA
+217 RLDEDTCFLHAA

-261 ALRETIDGLG
+261 ALREAISGLG
-271 VTTAWLTSALFNAVI
+271 VTTAWLTAALFNAVI
-286 DEAPQSLR
+286 DESPQSLR

-313 ALQALPDTSLH
+313 ALQALPDISLH

-349 TSIPIGRPIADTHV
+349 TSIPIGRPIAHTHV

-373 SAGETGELYIGGRGV
+373 AAGDTGELYIGGRGV

-403 LADPFVAGARL
+403 LADPFIAGERL

-421 RWRDAGIDAQ
+421 RWKGAGADA
-431 PVLEFV
+431 VLEFV

-448 FRIEPGEIEAVLSRA
+448 FRIEPGEIESVLSRV

-469 AVVAKPAP
+469 AVVAKPGP

-486 VVADAWDAS
+486 VVADAWDVA
-495 QARAT
+495 QARAA
-500 LARELPDYMVPAA
+500 LVRELPDYMVPSA
-513 FVRLDALPI
+513 FMRLPALPI

-530 AALPTPTGARPDLQ
+530 AALPVPSRERPELQ

-550 RGERETAL
+550 RSERERAI
-558 CAAFADVL
+558 CAAFAEVL
-566 ELDRVGTRDAF
+566 ELDRVGMQDAF

-585 SALRLLQTLRTRG
+585 SALRVLQTLRIRG

-612 PAGLARLLDGD
+612 PAGVARLLDGD
-623 ASPMTMLKSKID
+623 ASPLTMSSSAAKKSSAD
-635 AHVANE
+635 EH
-641 SIANEPIAI
+641 IAI

-701 ARGVL
+701 ARGV
-706 DHIDRFDAAFF
+706 IEGVDRFDAAFF
-717 GISPLEA
+717 GIAPLEA

-729 QHRLFLETAWHA
+729 QHRHFLETAWHA

-747 VPESAP
+747 VPECAP
-753 GRIGVFGGM
+753 GRVGVFGGM
-762 YNATYY
+762 YNASYF
-768 LHHVLSRPDLV
+768 LHHVQSRPDLV
-779 ARFGE
+779 ARLGE
-784 LPTMLANEKDYLT
+784 MQTMLANEKDYLT

-825 MAMDSLRSGQCA
+825 MAMDSLRSGDCD

-866 HTRTFDADAAGTVF
+866 HTRSFDADAAGTVF
-880 SDGVAMLALRRLS
+880 SDGVAILALRRLS
-893 DAIAD
+893 DAVAD

-908 GAVNNDGAERAS
+908 GAINNDGADRAS

-935 AHDAAGID
+935 AHDSAGVD
-943 ARSISYVEA
+943 ARSISYIEA

-967 LTRAFRRHTGD
+967 LTRAFRRHTD
-978 CGFCGIGSL
+978 DRGFCGIGSL

-1015 PPTIGYVR
+1015 PPTIGYAR

-1044 PRTAQPRRAG
+1044 PRSAQPRRAG

-1065 HVVLQEAPLPVAAA
+1065 HVVLQEAPLANASV
-1079 PSQRPQQLLTLSA
+1079 PSLRPQQLLTLSA
-1092 RTPDALSALTQRMAT
+1092 RTPEALTALSQRMAT
-1107 YLGEAGDGAALS
+1107 YLDNACLDAAAALS
-1119 LADIAHTARVGRR
+1119 FADIAHTARIGRR
-1132 AFAYRRSI
+1132 AFAYRRTV
-1140 VAVDHAEA
+1140 VAADRAEA
-1148 ARLLNAS
+1148 ARLLAAI
-1155 SAAGATAISDA
+1155 SAAATPTTDA
-1166 PEVAFMCP
+1166 PEVAFLCP

-1181 AMGRGLYASE
+1181 AMGRGLYAAE

-1200 CCELLV
+1200 CCALL
-1206 AHMDIGAP
+1206 ASSMQIDAN
-1214 TANDVR
+1214 TADAVR
-1220 DLFFSDAPEV
+1220 DLFFSDAPDV
-1230 LVATHLTQPSVFAL
+1230 LVATHLTQPAVFAL
-1244 EYALAKLWMSW
+1244 EYALARLWMSW
-1255 GVTPGAMI
+1255 GVEPGALI

-1268 EFVCATLAEVMSLAD
+1268 EFVCATLAGVMSLSD

-1310 DAISQYL
+1310 DAMSQYL
-1317 DDAVELAAENS
+1317 NDTIELAAENS

-1349 SEGVAAKRLMTSHAF
+1349 ADGVAAKRLMTSHAF

-1375 MLTQLQTM
+1375 MLAQLQTT
-1383 TLHAPRIPI
+1383 TLHSPRIPI
-1392 VSTVTGEWLSDADA
+1392 VSTVSGDWLSDADA
-1406 CDPLYWAEHLRRP
+1406 CDPQYWAEHLRRP
-1419 VLFAPAA
+1419 VRFAPAA
-1426 ARLLDDPSRLLIE
+1426 SRLLEDPHRLLIE

-1444 TLATLAKQCAPKNRA
+1444 TLATLAKQCAPKGRA
-1459 GTVAIASL
+1459 TQVAIASL
-1467 GDNDALESASL
+1467 GDSDALETSL
-1478 TNALGQAWT
+1478 LAQALGQAWT
-1487 LGVAPDWNAYVA
+1487 LGVAPDWKAYVA
-1499 HETRRRVPLP
+1499 HESRRRVPLP

-1522 VAKTATVVE
+1522 VAKTATVVD
-1531 PAPVALHA
+1531 AAAVALHV
-1539 VEPASVA
+1539 VEPASVT

-1551 PAEDLV
+1551 PAEGLV

-1576 EIGSAETGTP
+1576 EIGTSETDTP

-1603 LQRTFQVKVTF
+1603 LQRAFQVKVTF

-1630 LDASRTPATST
+1630 LDASRAPASST
-1641 AMTTSA
+1641 APSA
-1647 AVTAPVS
+1647 ASTAVQVAAQPTA
-1654 PSPGDEEAGA
+1654 GDDANE
-1664 GPISYD
+1664 GPMSYD

-1687 LTPRQRTRLDALI
+1687 MTPRQRTRLDALI
-1700 ARYTARTGKSKA
+1700 ARYVTRTGKSKT
-1712 YTVRHRARMADPRVV
+1712 YTTRHRQRMADPRVV

-1803 ELFAELTCSDRVAFC
+1803 ELFADLTGSDRVAFC

-1826 GCMRIARTVTGRS
+1826 GTMRIARTVTGRS

-1946 AHPRGIQG
+1946 AHPRGVQG
-1954 LFGIDAD
+1954 LFDIQAD
-1961 LASYGKV
+1961 LAAYGKV

-1986 ALDGGHWDYGDDSVP
+1986 ALDGGHWNYGDDSVP

-2026 QHLYDAGPELQL
+2026 QHLSDAGPDLQL

-2049 RVNAAMEEIGAP
+2049 RVNAAMEELGAP

-2080 YGDLIY
+2080 YADLIY

-2134 VRRRELAIADDGTR
+2134 IRRKELALAEDGTR
-2148 MVPTTE
+2148 VVPTTE

-2190 RGAVCALP
+2190 RAAVQALP

-2212 LWLKMPAQA
+2212 LWLKIPAQA
-2221 AAFDVALRDISASTD
+2221 AVFEIALRDVSASQD
-2236 AQAELAAIC
+2236 PQADLAAIC
-2245 ERHVTEPFD
+2245 ERHVSEPFD
-2254 VGRGPLLRAE
+2254 LGAGPLLRAE

-2285 GWSFWALVKDLA
+2285 GWSFWVLVKDLA
-2297 AQYRPADTSAKK
+2297 AQYRPDALQVA
-2309 TPAPPSFADYAV
+2309 APSFADYAV
-2321 AQAAP
+2321 EQSASDADP
-2326 EAESADELAWWIA
+2326 ADELAWWIA
-2339 LFADG
+2339 QFADG

-2355 RPSIRTQRAGR
+2355 RPPIRTQRAGR

-2375 LAAVRQLGTRR
+2375 LAGVRQLGTRR
-2386 GASLFATLLA
+2386 GASLFATLIA

-2421 AAGLEGLVGHCV
+2421 ASGQEGLVGHCV
-2433 HMLPLRLMPQPDMPF
+2433 HMLPLRIQPHGELPF
-2448 AALIEQSRSMLLDAY
+2448 ERLIDQSRSMLLDAY
-2463 EHQSITFGRLLR
+2463 DHQRITFGRLLR
-2475 ALPIARD
+2475 ALPIPRE

-2496 QALAGEHDTIPGLQL
+2496 QALTGEHDAMPGLQL

-2548 DARTVSRWMAG
+2548 DAQTVARWLSG
-2559 FETLLRGA
+2559 FELLLRAA
-2567 VADAGNVID
+2567 VTDVGSTLDALSV
-2576 LLPVI
+2576 LTP
-2581 THEDQCTIDGWNATA
+2581 EDQQSIDAWNATD
-2596 ADYPH
+2596 ADYPR
-2601 EARIEALMLEQVQ
+2601 ETRIEALILDQVS
-2614 RTPDAVA
+2614 RTPDAIAVA
-2621 VKCGEAALTYAQ
+2621 AGSKHLSYAQ
-2633 LAARSGAVATAL
+2633 LADRSAAIATAL
-2645 QIAGVGRGD
+2645 QAAGVQRGD
-2654 RIGLLLERDPDM
+2654 RVGLLLERDLEL
-2666 LPALFGV
+2666 LPALLGV

-2681 PLDPSLPE
+2681 PLDPALPE
-2689 DRIGFMVG
+2689 ERLGFMIE
-2697 DASLRLVLGDAA
+2697 DAQLRILLGDAA
-2709 LIAKFGAALKPATTL
+2709 SMARFDSVLASTVQLHLHDIPDRSDTALR
-2724 ALDAIDDVDVDV
+2724 
-2736 DVDGASHAAIG
+2736 
-2747 DAGDDAYIIYTS
+2747 DAGADAEDDAYIIYTS
-2759 GSTGRPKGVQVSHR
+2759 GSTGRPKGVRVRHR
-2773 NVVNLLHSV
+2773 NVGNLLASM
-2782 RKTPGMHA
+2782 RRTPGMQA
-2790 GDRVLAVTTLS
+2790 QDVVLAVTTLA
-2801 FDIAVSELIL
+2801 FDIAVCELIL
-2811 PLVVGATVVLANRK
+2811 PLSVGATVVLADRR
-2825 DAADGDRLRAL
+2825 DAADADCLRAL
-2836 VEQERI
+2836 LETHRVNVMQ
-2842 TFIDATPAT
+2842 ATPAT
-2851 WRLLLAAGWAGAPAL
+2851 WRLLLESGWRGHPGLKAL
-2866 TAICTGE
+2866 SGGE
-2873 PLPPDL
+2873 PLAVDL

-2884 PRVGALWNGYG
+2884 PCVAELWNVYG
-2895 PTETTVWASFHR
+2895 PTETTVWSSHHR
-2907 LHTAESPIPIGGPM
+2907 VVDADAPIPIGVPL
-2921 ANTQLHVLDARQQP
+2921 ANTRLLVLDAHRQP
-2935 VPIGVIGELYIGGD
+2935 VPVGVVGELYIGGD
-2949 GVARGYLNRPEL
+2949 GVACGYLNRPEL

-2966 LTGADGQ
+2966 VPDADGQ
-2973 RLYRTGDLA
+2973 PLYRTGDLA
-2982 RWRND
+2982 RWRRD
-2987 GVVECLGRTDFQVKV
+2987 GVVECLGRTDFQVKL

-3012 EQVLMAHP
+3012 EQVLLSHP
-3020 DIAQAVVVTHEPRPG
+3020 DIAQAVVVTHEPRSG
-3035 DQRLVAY
+3035 DLRLIAY
-3042 VVPRAESAFGE
+3042 VVANPDSAF
-3053 VRPDDGRA
+3053 DGSRA
-3061 NEDRLRAHA
+3061 SEDGLRAHA
-3070 AKQMPDY
+3070 AKLLPEY

-3084 VLSALPLTAS
+3084 ALPVLPLTVS

-3100 ALPAPTDALPSTG
+3100 ALPAPTEASPSIDSG
-3113 SDEPERFSDAWQAQ
+3113 EPEHFSDVWQAQ

-3137 LQRIGRHDDFFAL
+3137 LSKIGPHDDFFAL

-3167 LDRHVPMRAVFDH
+3167 LHRHVPMRVVFDH
-3180 PTVAGLA
+3180 PTVSGLA
-3187 AWLAAQDATTLPTIP
+3187 AWLAAQEATTLPTI
-3202 ALQQGERAPLS
+3202 AVLAHGERAPLS

-3246 DALAQAFAGMVR
+3246 DALSHAFAEMVR
-3258 RQAALRTTIGMHEG
+3258 RQAALRTTIGMHDG
-3272 EPFQQVHDT
+3272 EPFQQLHETV
-3281 LDTTLRF
+3281 DTTLRF
-3288 EDMAGITADARE
+3288 EDLTGIAVDARE

-3306 MEDEIAVPF
+3306 MEDEIALPF
-3315 DLARGPLFRAC
+3315 DLAHGPLFCAC
-3326 VYTLGDEEHVM
+3326 VYKLGDDEHVM
-3337 FFMTHHVIWDGWS
+3337 FFMAHHAIWDGWS

-3358 AALYDAYRHGR
+3358 AALYDAYRQGR
-3369 EPSLALP
+3369 ESSLALP
-3376 PVSYADFS
+3376 SVSYADFS

-3404 RKLEGAPE
+3404 SKLQGMPE
-3412 ALALPIDKPQPAT
+3412 ALALPTDKPRPAT

-3436 VPVETA
+3436 VPTGTA
-3442 DALRAMAQ
+3442 DALRALAQ

-3463 WTLLLY
+3463 WTLLLH
-3469 QLSGQRDLVIG
+3469 QLSGQRDLIIG
-3480 TPVRGRNLPELESV
+3480 TPVRGRNLPELEPV

-3519 ATRVEMIDA
+3519 TARVEMIDA
-3528 IGCQDVPFEH
+3528 LGCQDVPFEH
-3538 LVRVLDTRRDT
+3538 LVRVLGTHRDT

-3566 RPCRWSDLTH
+3566 RPCRWSDLAH

-3601 VGGLNYNTDILFA
+3601 VGGLNYNTDILIA
-3614 DTAKLL
+3614 DTAALL
-3620 VDRYLALLDG
+3620 VERYLALLDG
-3630 LVDASAK
+3630 LVGALATSSD
-3637 RSQDVPLRTLLS
+3637 DVPVRALLT
-3649 MTPAEAM
+3649 MTPAESA
-3656 RLASWNDT
+3656 RLAAWNDT
-3664 AVPMPADRDLS
+3664 AASMPDDRDLS

-3686 ERAKVL
+3686 DRAQVL
-3692 FADTAITHAALS
+3692 STEGAISHAALS
-3704 AQADRIAGALHKR
+3704 AQADRIATALRAR
-3717 GIGSGAVVGLHLQRT
+3717 GIGGRDVGSAVVGLHLQRS
-3732 PAMLAA
+3732 PSMLAA

-3743 RTGAAYLPLDP
+3743 RAGAAYLPLDP
-3754 AFPSER
+3754 GFPAER
-3760 LKFMLDDAGASLVI
+3760 LKFMVEDADAALVI
-3774 DDSDNVLGLDAAHRL
+3774 DDSDNDLGLDAAHRL
-3789 TLADAL
+3789 TLDDAL
-3795 ATEAVP
+3795 ATEAAA
-3801 GLRSDHWNDDA
+3801 GLRSHHRDADA

-3842 MRTTPG
+3842 MRVAPG
-3848 LSDVSRLAAV
+3848 LDASSRLAAV

-3872 PFAVG
+3872 PLAVG

-3883 DREES
+3883 ARDEA
-3888 SDGVALRALLERHTV
+3888 SDGVALRALLEQHKV

-3937 ADLAEALLPRVGT
+3937 ADLAEALLPRVGA

-3959 TTVWSTCAQV
+3959 TTVWSTCVQV

-3986 VHVLDEHGAP
+3986 VHVLDDNGAP
-3996 VPIGVA
+3996 VPVGVS
-4002 GELVIAGAG
+4002 GELVISGAG
-4011 VTLGYR
+4011 VTLGYHK
-4017 NRDALTDE
+4017 RDELTAE
-4025 KFIADPASPGARMY
+4025 KFVADPTHHGARMY

-4072 GEIESVLARHPDV
+4072 GEIETILARHPDV

-4100 ILAAYV
+4100 ILAAYI

-4116 AALRAHLRGE
+4116 NTLRAHLRGE
-4126 LPDYMLPTAWVEIA
+4126 LPDYMLPTAWIEIA

-4152 NALPPVVSTA
+4152 NALPPIASTA
-4162 APARSLTS
+4162 SSAKPRLS
-4170 QAPSTASERLL
+4170 QAPSTQSERWL
-4181 ADIWRELLGVQT
+4181 ADVWRELLGMDA

-4208 LIMRAVAMLHARRG
+4208 LIMRAVAMLHTRHG
-4222 VDLSPR
+4222 VSLSPR
-4228 AFVFQTLGQIAA
+4228 AFVFQTLAQIAA
-4240 ECDAQAGKTVAD
+4240 ECDAQVCTGVADDAAGKPANDDT
-4252 EAASIATIEA
+4252 
-4262 QPSPG
+4262 PSTG
-4267 LLGRLLSRF
+4267 FFGRLLSRF

>member
-1 VTNPPLPAD
+1 VTTSTFPIETERRTE
-10 NSGISDPTRNRNDS
+10 NSSANTGTRN
-24 GGYRPDATVHGL
+24 YRPDATVHSL
-36 FRERAMQHPDRIAL
+36 FRECAQQNPERVAL
-50 CWDGGESSYGDLD
+50 CWDGGELQYAELD

-70 QRLRALGAETDKPI
+70 QRLRALGADTGTPI

-99 AILKAGGAYLPLDP
+99 AILKAGGAYLPIDP
-113 DYPAARL
+113 DYPVARL
-120 RHIVDDA
+120 RHIVADA
-127 AATIL
+127 AAMIL
-132 ITDSAHA
+132 ITDTAHVA
-139 DALAGIAAQLLM
+139 MLSEIATQTLVIDGIADIPDAA
-151 LDGTDADQ
+151 LDAELEETT
-159 AQDPHGS
+159 
-166 AAVPGHASPESIA
+166 

-208 RLVGDVDYV
+208 RLVGDVDYI
-217 RLDGDTCFLHAA
+217 RLDADICFLHAA

-261 ALRETIDGLG
+261 ALREAIEGLG
-271 VTTAWLTSALFNAVI
+271 ATTAWLTAALFNAVI

-299 FTGGEALSPSHVRR
+299 FTGGEALSPGHIRR
-313 ALQALPDTSLH
+313 AQQALPDTELH

-336 TTYAIPRDLAEDV
+336 TTYAIPRDLPEDIS
-349 TSIPIGRPIADTHV
+349 SIPIGRPIADTDV

-368 QQQPV
+368 EQKPV
-373 SAGETGELYIGGRGV
+373 ADGGTGELYIGGRGL
-388 ARGYLGRPDLDAERF
+388 ARGYLGRPDLDADRF
-403 LADPFVAGARL
+403 VADPFVAGERL

-421 RWRDAGIDAQ
+421 RWREDDVHAEA
-431 PVLEFV
+431 VLEFV
-437 GRVDDQLKIRG
+437 GRVDDQVKIRG
-448 FRIEPGEIEAVLSRA
+448 FRIEPGEIEAALSRV

-469 AVVAKPAP
+469 AVVAKPGP
-477 GGSKRLIAY
+477 VGRKRLIAY
-486 VVADAWDAS
+486 IVAEAPTVS
-495 QARAT
+495 QARAA
-500 LARELPDYMVPAA
+500 LARELPDYMVPSA
-513 FVRLDALPI
+513 FLRLDALPI

-530 AALPTPTGARPDLQ
+530 AALPTPARERPELQ

-550 RGERETAL
+550 RGERETAI
-558 CAAFADVL
+558 CAVFAEVL

-585 SALRLLQTLRTRG
+585 SALRVLQALRTRG
-598 IGDLRPVQLFEAPT
+598 VGDLRPAQLFEAPT
-612 PAGLARLLDGD
+612 PAGLARLLDVDGE
-623 ASPMTMLKSKID
+623 ALSLPKSAAKKPNAD
-635 AHVANE
+635 E
-641 SIANEPIAI
+641 LIAI
-650 VGMAGRFPGAEDI
+650 VGMAGRFPGAKDI

-671 AGQESIRVFAPD
+671 AGQESIRIFAPE

-690 RALIDDPAYVR
+690 RALIDDPDYVP
-701 ARGVL
+701 ARGV
-706 DHIDRFDAAFF
+706 IDDVDCFDATFF

-729 QHRLFLETAWHA
+729 QHRHFLETAWHA

-747 VPESAP
+747 VPETAP

-762 YNATYY
+762 YNASYY
-768 LHHVLSRPDLV
+768 QQHVLSRPDLV
-779 ARFGE
+779 ARLGDM
-784 LPTMLANEKDYLT
+784 PTMLANEKDYLT

-825 MAMDSLRSGQCA
+825 MAMDSLRSGDSD
-837 LALAGGVAVTCPPN
+837 LALAGGVAITCPPN

-866 HTRTFDADAAGTVF
+866 HTRSFDADAAGTVF
-880 SDGVAMLALRRLS
+880 SDGVALLALRRLS

-908 GAVNNDGAERAS
+908 GAVNNDGADRAS
-920 FTAPNPAGQATVIAM
+920 FTAPNPAGQAAVIAM
-935 AHDAAGID
+935 AHDNAGID

-952 HGTATPIGDPIEVAG
+952 HGTATPIGDPIEVTG
-967 LTRAFRRHTGD
+967 LTRAFRRHTD
-978 CGFCGIGSL
+978 DTGFCGIGSL

-998 GAAGLIKTAL
+998 GAAGLIKTSM

-1015 PPTIGYVR
+1015 PPTIGYAR
-1023 PNPQIDFDASPFVP
+1023 PNPQIDFAASPFVP
-1037 QAALQAW
+1037 QAALKAW
-1044 PRTAQPRRAG
+1044 PRTAAPRRAG

-1065 HVVLQEAPLPVAAA
+1065 HVVVQEAPAAMA
-1079 PSQRPQQLLTLSA
+1079 TSKSKRPQQLLTISA
-1092 RTPDALSALTQRMAT
+1092 RTPEALAASCARMAD
-1107 YLGEAGDGAALS
+1107 YLRDDSQGGGAGLP
-1119 LADIAHTARVGRR
+1119 LADIAHTSRVGRR
-1132 AFAYRRSI
+1132 AFAYRRT
-1140 VAVDHAEA
+1140 VAAGDHAEA
-1148 ARLLNAS
+1148 ARLLS
-1155 SAAGATAISDA
+1155 TTSATVTAVSDT
-1166 PEVAFMCP
+1166 PEIAFMCP
-1174 GQGAQYP
+1174 GQGAQYA
-1181 AMGRGLYASE
+1181 AMGRGLYDSE
-1191 PVFREAYDA
+1191 PVFRAAYDT
-1200 CCELLV
+1200 CCALLH
-1206 AHMDIGAP
+1206 AQMQIGTETAADQRDI
-1214 TANDVR
+1214 
-1220 DLFFSDAPEV
+1220 FFSDAPDV
-1230 LVATHLTQPSVFAL
+1230 LVQTQLTQPAVFAL

-1255 GVTPGAMI
+1255 GVMPNALI

-1268 EFVCATLAEVMSLAD
+1268 EFVCATLAGVMSLED

-1290 RGRLMQAQPAGSMLS
+1290 RGRLMQAQPPGSMLS

-1310 DAISQYL
+1310 DAIADYL
-1317 DDAVELAAENS
+1317 DDAVELAAENAPS
-1328 PALCVVAGP
+1328 LCVVAGP

-1349 SEGVAAKRLMTSHAF
+1349 ADGVAAKRLMTSHAF
-1364 HSAMMQ
+1364 HSVMMQ

-1375 MLTQLQTM
+1375 MLERLQTM
-1383 TLHAPRIPI
+1383 TLHAPAIPI
-1392 VSTVTGEWLSDADA
+1392 VSTVTGDWLSDADA
-1406 CDPLYWAEHLRRP
+1406 RDPQYWAEHLRRP
-1419 VLFAPAA
+1419 VRFAPAA
-1426 ARLLDDPSRLLIE
+1426 ARLIEESNRLLIE
-1439 VGPRG
+1439 VGPR
-1444 TLATLAKQCAPKNRA
+1444 ATLTTLTRQCAPKSHS
-1459 GTVAIASL
+1459 GLIAIASL
-1467 GDNDALESASL
+1467 GDASASESSTLTSALE
-1478 TNALGQAWT
+1478 QAWT
-1487 LGVAPDWNAYVA
+1487 HGVAPDWQAYVA
-1499 HETRRRVPLP
+1499 EERRGRVPLP
-1509 GYPFARDRHWVDA
+1509 GYPFARERHWVDA
-1522 VAKTATVVE
+1522 VAK
-1531 PAPVALHA
+1531 VAHIVDAKPLTD
-1539 VEPASVA
+1539 VTEASVA
-1546 APAAS
+1546 AQISATDGNESTAAS
-1551 PAEDLV
+1551 
-1557 EASDTLPRLIA
+1557 SDTLPRLIA

-1576 EIGSAETGTP
+1576 ELGSGDTGTA

-1603 LQRTFQVKVTF
+1603 LQRTFQVKVSF

-1623 AAQLATH
+1623 AAQLAAH
-1630 LDASRTPATST
+1630 LDASRSPEASISLAAATTTIQAATTPTS
-1641 AMTTSA
+1641 
-1647 AVTAPVS
+1647 
-1654 PSPGDEEAGA
+1654 DEANE
-1664 GPISYD
+1664 GPITYD

-1681 HTRADA
+1681 HTRPDA
-1687 LTPRQRTRLDALI
+1687 LTPRQRARLDALTE
-1700 ARYTARTGKSKA
+1700 RYTARTARSKA
-1712 YTVRHRARMADPRVV
+1712 YTTQHRGHMADPRVV

-1803 ELFAELTCSDRVAFC
+1803 ELFAELTGSDRVAFC

-1874 STAQNVLVLD
+1874 STSQNVLVLD

-1898 HELAAILVEPVQSRR
+1898 HELAAVLVEPVQSRR

-1920 FLRELRTLTE
+1920 FLRDVRKLTE
-1930 ESGSLLIFD
+1930 DAGALLIFD

-1986 ALDGGHWDYGDDSVP
+1986 ALDGGHWEYGDDSVP

-2026 QHLYDAGPELQL
+2026 QNFKDAGPELQT
-2038 RLTARTAGMVA
+2038 RLTARTASMVA
-2049 RVNAAMEEIGAP
+2049 RVNAAMAELGAP

-2080 YGDLIY
+2080 YADLIY

-2093 IHILDNFPCFLTTSH
+2093 IHILDNFPCFLTTAH

-2134 VRRRELAIADDGTR
+2134 VRRKEHVLADDGTR
-2148 MVPTTE
+2148 IVPTTE
-2154 PQREIWLADQLGTEA
+2154 PQREIWLADRLGAEA

-2175 SVSLHLRGALDVERL
+2175 SVSLHLRGALDVARL
-2190 RGAVCALP
+2190 RAAVQALP

-2212 LWLKMPAQA
+2212 LWLKIPKQSPT
-2221 AAFDVALRDISASTD
+2221 FDVALRDVSASRD
-2236 AQAELAAIC
+2236 PQAELAAIC
-2245 ERHVTEPFD
+2245 ERHVSDVFD
-2254 VGRGPLLRAE
+2254 LSAGPLLRAE
-2264 IVRLAPEH
+2264 IVCLAPEH

-2297 AQYRPADTSAKK
+2297 AQYRPTAVDTKQTLA
-2309 TPAPPSFADYAV
+2309 APPSFGDYAV
-2321 AQAAP
+2321 AQSTADAD
-2326 EAESADELAWWIA
+2326 SADDLAWWIA

-2355 RPSIRTQRAGR
+2355 RPAIRTQRAGR
-2366 EDHVLPADL
+2366 EDYVLPADL
-2375 LAAVRQLGTRR
+2375 LADVRKLGTRR

-2448 AALIEQSRSMLLDAY
+2448 DALIEQSRGMLLDAY

-2475 ALPIARD
+2475 ALPIARE

-2496 QALAGEHDTIPGLQL
+2496 QALTGEHDAMPGLQL

-2525 FVNAVDLGAAGMRLE
+2525 FVNAVDLGASGMRLE
-2540 CQYNADLF
+2540 CQYNTDLF
-2548 DARTVSRWMAG
+2548 DAQTISRWMAG

-2567 VADAGNVID
+2567 VAEAGSAIDA
-2576 LLPVI
+2576 LPVL
-2581 THEDQCTIDGWNATA
+2581 TQGDAQSIDAWNATA
-2596 ADYPH
+2596 AEYPRD
-2601 EARIEALMLEQVQ
+2601 ARIETLILDQAR
-2614 RTPDAVA
+2614 RTPDAIA
-2621 VKCGEAALTYAQ
+2621 VKSAERLLSYAQ
-2633 LAARSGAVATAL
+2633 LDARSAAIAHAL
-2645 QIAGVGRGD
+2645 QTAGVGRGD
-2654 RIGLLLERDPDM
+2654 RVGLLLERDLEM
-2666 LPALFGV
+2666 LPAVLAV
-2673 LRAGACYV
+2673 LRVGACYV

-2689 DRIGFMVG
+2689 DRIAFMAG
-2697 DASLRLVLGDAA
+2697 DAELRLVLGDAA
-2709 LIAKFGAALKPATTL
+2709 LIDTFAGAFESLSTL
-2724 ALDAIDDVDVDV
+2724 RLDAIPNDAHDPVSEVIG
-2736 DVDGASHAAIG
+2736 GAE
-2747 DAGDDAYIIYTS
+2747 DDAYIIYTS
-2759 GSTGRPKGVQVSHR
+2759 GSTGRPKGVQVTHR
-2773 NVVNLLHSV
+2773 NAVNLLTSA
-2782 RKTPGMHA
+2782 RRSPGMDA
-2790 GDRVLAVTTLS
+2790 NDVVLAVTTLS

-2811 PLVVGATVVLANRK
+2811 PLVVGATIVLASRQ
-2825 DAADGDRLRAL
+2825 DAVDGDQMRAL
-2836 VEQERI
+2836 VENEKVS
-2842 TFIDATPAT
+2842 FIDATPAT
-2851 WRLLLAAGWAGAPAL
+2851 WRLLLAAGWRGHPAL

-2879 AAALL
+2879 AAELL
-2884 PRVGALWNGYG
+2884 PKVNALWNGYG

-2907 LHTAESPIPIGGPM
+2907 LHTAEAPIPIGTPL
-2921 ANTQLHVLDARQQP
+2921 ANMQLHVLDTRQQAVP
-2935 VPIGVIGELYIGGD
+2935 VGVVGELYIGGD

-2961 TAERF
+2961 SAERF
-2966 LTGADGQ
+2966 LTIGDT

-3012 EQVLMAHP
+3012 EQVLMSHP
-3020 DIAQAVVVTHEPRPG
+3020 EVAQAVVVTHEPRPG

-3042 VVPRAESAFGE
+3042 VVPVADGAPDESE
-3053 VRPDDGRA
+3053 
-3061 NEDRLRAHA
+3061 LRAYA
-3070 AKQMPDY
+3070 ARQLPEY
-3077 MLPQRCI
+3077 MLPQRTI
-3084 VLSALPLTAS
+3084 ALSALPLTAS

-3100 ALPAPTDALPSTG
+3100 ALPAPVEGLRSHD
-3113 SDEPERFSDAWQAQ
+3113 SDAPVVFEGSHQAI
-3127 VAQQYRDALA
+3127 VAQHYRDALA
-3137 LQRIGRHDDFFAL
+3137 LQRVGPHDDFFMI

-3167 LDRHVPMRAVFDH
+3167 LERHVPMRVVFDH
-3180 PTVAGLA
+3180 PTIASLA
-3187 AWLAAQDATTLPTIP
+3187 EWLAAQDAMTLPTIP
-3202 ALQQGERAPLS
+3202 ALAAGERAPLS

-3239 LRGALDR
+3239 LRGTLDR
-3246 DALAQAFAGMVR
+3246 DALAHAFAEMIR
-3258 RQAALRTTIGMHEG
+3258 RQAALRTVIAMHEG
-3272 EPFQQVHDT
+3272 EPFQQVHESVDA
-3281 LDTTLRF
+3281 TLRF
-3288 EDMAGITADARE
+3288 EDLTHLSAEARE

-3306 MEDEIAVPF
+3306 MEGEIAIPF

-3326 VYTLGDEEHVM
+3326 VYALGEDDHVM
-3337 FFMTHHVIWDGWS
+3337 FFMTHHAIWDGWS

-3358 AALYDAYRHGR
+3358 AALYDDYRHAR

-3404 RKLEGAPE
+3404 RKLDGAPE
-3412 ALALPIDKPQPAT
+3412 ALAVPLDKPRPAT
-3425 QSGDGDTAWLR
+3425 QTGDGDTAWLR
-3436 VPVETA
+3436 VPSDTA
-3442 DALRAMAQ
+3442 DALRALAQ

-3463 WTLLLY
+3463 WAVLLH
-3469 QLSGQRDLVIG
+3469 QLSGQRDIVIG

-3500 ALPLRLQVDP
+3500 ALPLRLQLDP

-3519 ATRVEMIDA
+3519 ATRSEMIDA

-3538 LVRVLDTRRDT
+3538 LVRVLSASVEGVRRDT

-3566 RPCRWSDLTH
+3566 RPCRWGDLAH

-3614 DTAKLL
+3614 ETAQLL
-3620 VDRYLALLDG
+3620 VERYLAMLAAL
-3630 LVDASAK
+3630 AK
-3637 RSQDVPLRTLLS
+3637 QSHDVPLRTLLS
-3649 MTPAEAM
+3649 VTAAETE
-3656 RLASWNDT
+3656 RLTAWNDT
-3664 AVPMPADRDLS
+3664 AALLPADGSLS
-3675 HYLDDAIARHG
+3675 GYLDDAIARHG
-3686 ERAKVL
+3686 ERAL
-3692 FADTAITHAALS
+3692 LRHGDTAITHAELS
-3704 AQADRIAGALHKR
+3704 TQADRIATALQDR
-3717 GIGSGAVVGLHLQRT
+3717 GIAQGAIVGLHLQRS

-3743 RTGAAYLPLDP
+3743 RAGAAYLPLDP
-3754 AFPSER
+3754 GFPAER
-3760 LKFMLDDAGASLVI
+3760 LKFMVEDADTALVI
-3774 DDSDNVLGLDAAHRL
+3774 DDSENTLDLASGRRLELDAA
-3789 TLADAL
+3789 L
-3795 ATEAVP
+3795 ATDAKPLPPFEC
-3801 GLRSDHWNDDA
+3801 DDDA

-3828 VRVPQRAVINFLES
+3828 VRVPQRAVVNFLES
-3842 MRTTPG
+3842 MRRSPG
-3848 LSDVSRLAAV
+3848 LDATSRLAAV

-3872 PFAVG
+3872 PIAVG
-3877 ADLVLV
+3877 AELILV
-3883 DREES
+3883 DRDEA
-3888 SDGVALRALLERHTV
+3888 SDGVALRSLLERHQV

-3924 PQWKALCGGEALP
+3924 PHWKALCGGEALP
-3937 ADLAEALLPRVGT
+3937 VDLAEALLPRVGA

-3959 TTVWSTCAQV
+3959 TTVWSTCVQIK
-3969 RPGQGE
+3969 PGQGD

-3986 VHVLDEHGAP
+3986 VHVLDDEGAP

-4011 VTLGYR
+4011 VTLGYHQ
-4017 NRDALTDE
+4017 RDDLTAE
-4025 KFIADPASPGARMY
+4025 KFIVDPATPGARRY

-4085 AQVVVVAAARSSEDA
+4085 AQAVVVAAARSSEDA
-4100 ILAAYV
+4100 ILAAYI
-4106 VPRAGAGVDG
+4106 VPRMGAGIDS
-4116 AALRAHLRGE
+4116 AELRAHLRGE
-4126 LPDYMLPTAWVEIA
+4126 LPDYMVPTAWVEIP
-4140 QVPTTPNGKVDR
+4140 QVPMTLNGKVDR
-4152 NALPPVVSTA
+4152 NALPPLASAA
-4162 APARSLTS
+4162 APARPRAS
-4170 QAPSTASERLL
+4170 QEPSTPSERML
-4181 ADIWRELLGVQT
+4181 ADIWRELLDVQS

-4228 AFVFQTLGQIAA
+4228 SFVFQTLGQIAA
-4240 ECDAQAGKTVAD
+4240 ECDMKTGNSVAGD
-4252 EAASIATIEA
+4252 AARVPVIEST
-4262 QPSPG
+4262 PSESTPAVG
-4267 LLGRLLSRF
+4267 FFGRMLSRF
-4276 GKRRA
+4276 GNRRA

>member
-1 VTNPPLPAD
+1 MPQPSAESSTT
-10 NSGISDPTRNRNDS
+10 SDQTRDRTDQR
-24 GGYRPDATVHGL
+24 GYRPDATVHGL
-36 FRERAMQHPDRIAL
+36 FRERAQQHPERVAL
-50 CWDGGESSYGDLD
+50 CWDGGTLRYGELD

-70 QRLRALGAETDKPI
+70 QRLRALGANTDKPI

-89 RSPQAVIAAL
+89 RSPQAVVAAL

-120 RHIVDDA
+120 RHIVQDA
-127 AATIL
+127 AAAIL
-132 ITDSAHA
+132 ITDAAHASAMHGIAPQMLSIDALDEGSRDDAPASA
-139 DALAGIAAQLLM
+139 DALRETTTAG
-151 LDGTDADQ
+151 
-159 AQDPHGS
+159 
-166 AAVPGHASPESIA
+166 
-179 TANGL
+179 GL
-184 AYVMYTSGSTGM
+184 AYVMYTSGSTGQ

-217 RLDGDTCFLHAA
+217 RLDADTCFLHAA
-229 PLGFDASTLEL
+229 PLGFDASTLEI

-261 ALRETIDGLG
+261 ALREAIDGLG
-271 VTTAWLTSALFNAVI
+271 ATTAWLTAALFNAVI
-286 DEAPQSLR
+286 DEAPQALR

-299 FTGGEALSPSHVRR
+299 FTGGEALSPGHVRR

-349 TSIPIGRPIADTHV
+349 ANIPIGRPIADTHV

-368 QQQPV
+368 QQRPV
-373 SAGETGELYIGGRGV
+373 ADGDTGELYIGGRGL

-403 LADPFVAGARL
+403 IADPLVAGARL

-421 RWRDAGIDAQ
+421 RWRDEQGCDDT
-431 PVLEFV
+431 VLEFV

-448 FRIEPGEIEAVLSRA
+448 FRIEPGEIEAVLSRH

-477 GGSKRLIAY
+477 GGGKRLIAY
-486 VVADAWDAS
+486 VVADAWDAA
-495 QARAT
+495 QARAA
-500 LARELPDYMVPAA
+500 LAHELPDYMVPAA
-513 FVRLDALPI
+513 LVRLDALPI

-623 ASPMTMLKSKID
+623 ASSMTMMKSNSD
-635 AHVANE
+635 ASIAKE
-641 SIANEPIAI
+641 PIANEPIAI

-671 AGQESIRVFAPD
+671 AGQESIRIFAPD

-690 RALIDDPAYVR
+690 RAMIDDPAYVR

-706 DHIDRFDAAFF
+706 DNVDRFDAAFF
-717 GISPLEA
+717 GIPPLEA

-747 VPESAP
+747 VPDSAP

-768 LHHVLSRPDLV
+768 RHHVQPRPDLI

-812 VHTACSTSLVATI
+812 VHTACSTSLVATV

-858 GAMASRDG
+858 GSMASVDG

-893 DAIAD
+893 DAVAD

-920 FTAPNPAGQATVIAM
+920 FTAPNPAGQAMVIAM

-943 ARSISYVEA
+943 ARSVSYVEA

-967 LTRAFRRHTGD
+967 LTRAFRRHTD
-978 CGFCGIGSL
+978 DRGFCGIGSL

-1015 PPTIGYVR
+1015 PPTIGYAR
-1023 PNPQIDFDASPFVP
+1023 PNPQIDFESSPFVP

-1065 HVVLQEAPLPVAAA
+1065 HVVLQEAPLAPAAA
-1079 PSQRPQQLLTLSA
+1079 PSLRPLQLLTLSA
-1092 RTPDALSALTQRMAT
+1092 RTPEALATLSQRMAT
-1107 YLGEAGDGAALS
+1107 YLDNVDTAALP
-1119 LADIAHTARVGRR
+1119 LADLAHTARIGRR
-1132 AFAYRRSI
+1132 AFAYRRSV
-1140 VAVDHAEA
+1140 VAADHAEA
-1148 ARLLNAS
+1148 ARLFAAENA
-1155 SAAGATAISDA
+1155 ANTTAVSDA
-1166 PEVAFMCP
+1166 REVAFMCP

-1181 AMGRGLYASE
+1181 AMGRGLYAAE
-1191 PVFREAYDA
+1191 PAFREAYDA
-1200 CCELLV
+1200 CCAVL
-1206 AHMDIGAP
+1206 ATQMDIGAA
-1214 TANDVR
+1214 TADDVR
-1220 DLFFSDAPEV
+1220 DLFFSDAADV
-1230 LVATHLTQPSVFAL
+1230 LTATQITQPAVFAL
-1244 EYALAKLWMSW
+1244 EYALARLWISW
-1255 GVTPGAMI
+1255 GVQPQALI

-1268 EFVCATLAEVMSLAD
+1268 EFVCAALAGVMSLAD
-1283 ALALVAL
+1283 ALSLVAL
-1290 RGRLMQAQPAGSMLS
+1290 RGKLMQAQPAGSMLS

-1310 DAISQYL
+1310 AAIAPYL

-1328 PALCVVAGP
+1328 PNLCVVAGP

-1349 SEGVAAKRLMTSHAF
+1349 SEGVVAKRLVTSHAF

-1375 MLTQLQTM
+1375 MQAQLQAI
-1383 TLHAPRIPI
+1383 TLHAPHTPI
-1392 VSTVTGEWLSDADA
+1392 LSTVTGDWLSDAEA
-1406 CDPLYWAEHLRRP
+1406 CDPRYWAEHLRWP
-1419 VLFAPAA
+1419 VRFAPAA
-1426 ARLLDDPSRLLIE
+1426 SRLLDDPNRLLIE

-1444 TLATLAKQCAPKNRA
+1444 TLATLAKQCAPKGRS

-1467 GDNDALESASL
+1467 GDTDINESASL
-1478 TNALGQAWT
+1478 AQALGQAWT
-1487 LGVAPDWNAYVA
+1487 LGVAPDWHAYVA
-1499 HETRRRVPLP
+1499 HEARRRVPLP
-1509 GYPFARDRHWVDA
+1509 GYPFARDRHWVEA
-1522 VAKTATVVE
+1522 VASTANVVGA
-1531 PAPVALHA
+1531 APVALHV
-1539 VEPASVA
+1539 VEPANVV
-1546 APAAS
+1546 APAPSA
-1551 PAEDLV
+1551 PEDPV

-1576 EIGSAETGTP
+1576 EIADAETGTP

-1603 LQRTFQVKVTF
+1603 LQRAFQVKVTF

-1623 AAQLATH
+1623 AAQLAAH
-1630 LDASRTPATST
+1630 LDASRAPSAPAATTTSLQPAVAST
-1641 AMTTSA
+1641 A
-1647 AVTAPVS
+1647 TAT
-1654 PSPGDEEAGA
+1654 PGDEDAGE
-1664 GPISYD
+1664 GPMSYD

-1687 LTPRQRTRLDALI
+1687 MTPRQRTRLDALI
-1700 ARYTARTGKSKA
+1700 ARYVARTAKSKA
-1712 YTVRHRARMADPRVV
+1712 YTVQHRERMADPRVV

-1803 ELFAELTCSDRVAFC
+1803 ELFAELTGTDRVAFC

-1826 GCMRIARTVTGRS
+1826 GTMRIARTVTGRS

-1898 HELAAILVEPVQSRR
+1898 HELAAVLVEPVQSRR

-1920 FLRELRTLTE
+1920 FLREVRKLTE
-1930 ESGSLLIFD
+1930 ESGALLIFD

-1946 AHPRGIQG
+1946 AHPRGVQG
-1954 LFGIDAD
+1954 LFDIQAD
-1961 LASYGKV
+1961 LGAYGKV

-2026 QHLYDAGPELQL
+2026 QHLYDAGPELQQ

-2049 RVNAAMEEIGAP
+2049 RVNAAMEEMGAP

-2080 YGDLIY
+2080 YADLIY

-2108 TDEDIDLIVAA
+2108 TDEDIDLIVEA

-2134 VRRRELAIADDGTR
+2134 VRRKELAAADDGTR
-2148 MVPTTE
+2148 VVPTTE
-2154 PQREIWLADQLGTEA
+2154 PQREIWLADRLGTEA

-2190 RGAVCALP
+2190 RAAVRALP

-2212 LWLKMPAQA
+2212 LWLKVPKQA
-2221 AAFDVALRDISASTD
+2221 PAFDVALRDLSTSAD
-2236 AQAELAAIC
+2236 PQAALAAIC
-2245 ERHVTEPFD
+2245 ERHVSEAFD
-2254 VGRGPLLRAE
+2254 LIEGPLLRAE
-2264 IVRLAPEH
+2264 IVRIAPEH

-2285 GWSFWALVKDLA
+2285 GWSFWAVVKDLA
-2297 AQYRPADTSAKK
+2297 AQYRPLQAGAAHDDA
-2309 TPAPPSFADYAV
+2309 PSFADYAA
-2321 AQAAP
+2321 AQSASDADP
-2326 EAESADELAWWIA
+2326 ADELAWWIA

-2355 RPSIRTQRAGR
+2355 RPPIRTQRAGR
-2366 EDHVLPADL
+2366 EDHLLPADL
-2375 LAAVRQLGTRR
+2375 LADVRQLGTRR

-2407 QDDVVIGVP
+2407 QDDMVIGVP

-2433 HMLPLRLMPQPDMPF
+2433 HMLPLRLQPHGEQPF
-2448 AALIEQSRSMLLDAY
+2448 ASLVEQSRGMLLDAY
-2463 EHQSITFGRLLR
+2463 DHQRITFGRLLR

-2496 QALAGEHDTIPGLQL
+2496 QALTGEHDAMPGLQL

-2540 CQYNADLF
+2540 CQYNSDLF
-2548 DARTVSRWMAG
+2548 DARTVARWLSG
-2559 FETLLRGA
+2559 FESLLRGA
-2567 VADAGNVID
+2567 VADADRAVD
-2576 LLPVI
+2576 ALPVL
-2581 THEDQCTIDGWNATA
+2581 TPEDQRLIDGWNATA
-2596 ADYPH
+2596 ADYPRD
-2601 EARIEALMLEQVQ
+2601 ARIDALILDQAH

-2621 VKCGEAALTYAQ
+2621 VVAGSQCLHYAQ
-2633 LAARSGAVATAL
+2633 LAERSAAIAAAL
-2645 QIAGVGRGD
+2645 QAAGVQRGD
-2654 RIGLLLERDPDM
+2654 RVGLLLERDLQL
-2666 LPALFGV
+2666 LPVLLGV

-2681 PLDPSLPE
+2681 PLDPAMPE
-2689 DRIGFMVG
+2689 DRLGFMVE
-2697 DASLRLVLGDAA
+2697 DAQLGVLLGDAA
-2709 LIAKFGAALKPATTL
+2709 LMAKF
-2724 ALDAIDDVDVDV
+2724 DDVLSSTTRLSLHEIPERSDADVRDA
-2736 DVDGASHAAIG
+2736 DGSAE
-2747 DAGDDAYIIYTS
+2747 DDAYIIYTS
-2759 GSTGRPKGVQVSHR
+2759 GSTGRPKGVRVRHR
-2773 NVVNLLHSV
+2773 NVVNLLDSM
-2782 RKTPGMHA
+2782 RRTPGMQA
-2790 GDRVLAVTTLS
+2790 QDVVLAVTTLA
-2801 FDIAVSELIL
+2801 FDIAVCELIL
-2811 PLVVGATVVLANRK
+2811 PLSVGATVVLADRR
-2825 DAADGDRLRAL
+2825 DAADADRLRGL
-2836 VEQERI
+2836 LETQQVSILQ
-2842 TFIDATPAT
+2842 ATPAT
-2851 WRLLLAAGWAGAPAL
+2851 WRLLLESGWSGAPGLKAL
-2866 TAICTGE
+2866 SGGE
-2873 PLPPDL
+2873 PLAADL

-2884 PRVGALWNGYG
+2884 PRVAELWNVYG
-2895 PTETTVWASFHR
+2895 PTETTVWSSHHR
-2907 LHTAESPIPIGGPM
+2907 VVDADAPIPIGVPL
-2921 ANTQLHVLDARQQP
+2921 ANTQLLVLDRHRQPLP
-2935 VPIGVIGELYIGGD
+2935 VGVVGELYIGGD
-2949 GVARGYLNRPEL
+2949 GVACGYLNRPEL

-2966 LTGADGQ
+2966 VPGANGEPI
-2973 RLYRTGDLA
+2973 YRTGDLA
-2982 RWRND
+2982 RWRSD
-2987 GVVECLGRTDFQVKV
+2987 GVVECLGRTDFQVKL

-3012 EQVLMAHP
+3012 EQVLLTHP
-3020 DIAQAVVVTHEPRPG
+3020 DIAQAVVATYEPRPG
-3035 DQRLVAY
+3035 DQRLIAY
-3042 VVPRAESAFGE
+3042 VIAHPDAAFDGSRAGE
-3053 VRPDDGRA
+3053 DA
-3061 NEDRLRAHA
+3061 LRAHA
-3070 AKQMPDY
+3070 ATLLPEY
-3077 MLPQRCI
+3077 MLPQRFI
-3084 VLSALPLTAS
+3084 ALPVLPLTVS
-3094 GKIDRK
+3094 GKVDRK
-3100 ALPAPTDALPSTG
+3100 ALPAPTDALLPV
-3113 SDEPERFSDAWQAQ
+3113 DDAPETFSDPWESQ
-3127 VAQQYRDALA
+3127 VAQQYREALA
-3137 LQRIGRHDDFFAL
+3137 LPRIGRHDDFFAL

-3157 AQLAAKLGRE
+3157 AQLAAKLGRA

-3187 AWLAAQDATTLPTIP
+3187 AWLAAQDTTTLPAIP
-3202 ALQQGERAPLS
+3202 VLASGERAPLS

-3218 IWYLEQLHP
+3218 VWYLEQLHP

-3246 DALAQAFAGMVR
+3246 DALGRAFAAMVQ
-3258 RQAALRTTIGMHEG
+3258 RQAALRTTIGMHDG
-3272 EPFQQVHDT
+3272 EPFQAIHDAIRDA
-3281 LDTTLRF
+3281 LDASLRF
-3288 EDMAGITADARE
+3288 EDLTGIAADARE
-3300 AELALR
+3300 TELALR

-3326 VYTLGDEEHVM
+3326 VYRLGDDDHVM
-3337 FFMTHHVIWDGWS
+3337 FFMAHHAIWDGWS

-3358 AALYDAYRHGR
+3358 AALYDAFRHGR
-3369 EPSLALP
+3369 EPSLAP
-3376 PVSYADFS
+3376 MPVGYADFS
-3384 AWHREWM
+3384 AWHRAWM

-3404 RKLEGAPE
+3404 RKLAGAPE
-3412 ALALPIDKPQPAT
+3412 ALALPIDKPRPAT

-3436 VPVETA
+3436 VPADTA
-3442 DALRAMAQ
+3442 DALRALAQ

-3463 WTLLLY
+3463 WTLLLH

-3500 ALPLRLQVDP
+3500 ALPLRLRLDP
-3510 AQGFRSLLQ
+3510 TQGFRSLLQ

-3528 IGCQDVPFEH
+3528 LGCQDVPFEH

-3566 RPCRWSDLTH
+3566 RPCRWGDLLH

-3601 VGGLNYNTDILFA
+3601 VGGLNYNTDILIA
-3614 DTAKLL
+3614 DTATLL
-3620 VDRYLALLDG
+3620 VERYLALLDR
-3630 LVDASAK
+3630 LVDALTQP
-3637 RSQDVPLRTLLS
+3637 SQDVPLRALLA
-3649 MTPAEAM
+3649 MAPAESA
-3656 RLASWNDT
+3656 RLAAWNDT
-3664 AVPMPADRDLS
+3664 AAPLPADRDLS

-3686 ERAKVL
+3686 ERAQVL
-3692 FADTAITHAALS
+3692 SGDTVITHAALS
-3704 AQADRIAGALHKR
+3704 AQADRIAAALRDR
-3717 GIGSGAVVGLHLQRT
+3717 GIGPGAVVGLHLQRSPT
-3732 PAMLAA
+3732 MLAA

-3743 RTGAAYLPLDP
+3743 RAGAAYLPLDP
-3754 AFPSER
+3754 AFPLER
-3760 LKFMLDDAGASLVI
+3760 LTFMVEDAEAPLVV
-3774 DDSDNVLGLDAAHRL
+3774 DDSDNALGLDPAQRL
-3789 TLADAL
+3789 ALDVAL
-3795 ATEAVP
+3795 ATETVP
-3801 GLRSDHWNDDA
+3801 GLRSAHGNDDA

-3842 MRTTPG
+3842 MRTVPG
-3848 LSDVSRLAAV
+3848 LTEASRLAAV

-3872 PFAVG
+3872 PLAVG

-3883 DREES
+3883 GRDEA
-3888 SDGVALRALLERHTV
+3888 SDGVALRTLLERHNV
-3903 DTMQATPSTWRLL
+3903 DTMQATPGTWRLL

-3924 PQWKALCGGEALP
+3924 PQWTALCGGEALP
-3937 ADLAEALLPRVGT
+3937 ADLAEALMPRVGA

-3986 VHVLDEHGAP
+3986 VHVLDDDGAP

-4011 VTLGYR
+4011 VTLGYHK
-4017 NRDALTDE
+4017 RDALTDE
-4025 KFIADPASPGARMY
+4025 KFIVDPASPGARMY

-4072 GEIESVLARHPDV
+4072 GEIESVLAQHPDV
-4085 AQVVVVAAARSSEDA
+4085 AQTVVVAASRGHEDA

-4106 VPRAGAGVDG
+4106 VPRAGAGVDD
-4116 AALRAHLRGE
+4116 AALRAHLRGQ
-4126 LPDYMLPTAWVEIA
+4126 LPDYMLPTAWIEIV

-4152 NALPPVVSTA
+4152 NALPPVVSAA
-4162 APARSLTS
+4162 APVRSLTS
-4170 QAPSTASERLL
+4170 QAPSTASER
-4181 ADIWRELLGVQT
+4181 AVAEIWRELLGVQT

-4198 NFLDLGGHSL
+4198 NFLDIGGHSL
-4208 LIMRAVAMLHARRG
+4208 LIMRAVAMLHTRCG
-4222 VDLSPR
+4222 VNLSPR
-4228 AFVFQTLGQIAA
+4228 VFVFQTLGQIAA
-4240 ECDAQAGKTVAD
+4240 ECDALAG
-4252 EAASIATIEA
+4252 AAVTNDAAGAAVIEA
-4262 QPSPG
+4262 TPPPG
-4267 LLGRLLSRF
+4267 MFGRLLSRF
-4276 GKRRA
+4276 GKRRAH

>member
-1 VTNPPLPAD
+1 MTTHPSNAENKQGSVPNIGSRRMD
-10 NSGISDPTRNRNDS
+10 GD
-24 GGYRPDATVHGL
+24 RPDATVHAL
-36 FRERAMQHPDRIAL
+36 FRECARRHPERIAL
-50 CWDGGESSYGDLD
+50 CWPEGDMGYAELD

-70 QRLRALGAETDKPI
+70 LRLRELGAAADLPI

-113 DYPAARL
+113 EYPAARL
-120 RHIVDDA
+120 RHIVEDA
-127 AATIL
+127 GATIL
-132 ITDSAHA
+132 ITDAAHA
-139 DALAGIAAQLLM
+139 GVLTGIAAQTLT
-151 LDGTDADQ
+151 LDAIDMDEQHRQPVSDALD
-159 AQDPHGS
+159 ARLQDTAS
-166 AAVPGHASPESIA
+166 AG
-179 TANGL
+179 GL

-202 EHRSIV
+202 EHRSIL
-208 RLVGDVDYV
+208 RLVVDVDYV
-217 RLDGDTCFLHAA
+217 RLDEDTCFLHAA

-261 ALRETIDGLG
+261 ALAEAIDGMG
-271 VTTAWLTSALFNAVI
+271 VTTAWLTAALFNAVI
-286 DEAPQSLR
+286 DESPQSLR

-299 FTGGEALSPSHVRR
+299 FTGGETLSPSHVRR
-313 ALQALPDTSLH
+313 ALQALPEISLH

-336 TTYAIPRDLAEDV
+336 TTYAIPRDLAEDA
-349 TSIPIGRPIADTHV
+349 TSIPIGRPIAHTHV

-368 QQQPV
+368 QQQLV
-373 SAGETGELYIGGRGV
+373 VAGDTGELYIGGRGV

-403 LADPFVAGARL
+403 LADPFVEGERL

-421 RWRDAGIDAQ
+421 RWRDAGADA
-431 PVLEFV
+431 VLEFV

-448 FRIEPGEIEAVLSRA
+448 FRIEPGEIESVLSRV
-463 PGVRAC
+463 PDVRAC
-469 AVVAKPAP
+469 AVVAKPGP
-477 GGSKRLIAY
+477 GGGKRLIAY
-486 VVADAWDAS
+486 VVADVWDVA
-495 QARAT
+495 QARAA
-500 LARELPDYMVPAA
+500 LVRELPDYMVPSA
-513 FVRLDALPI
+513 FLRLPSLPI

-530 AALPTPTGARPDLQ
+530 AALPVPSRERPELQ

-550 RGERETAL
+550 RSERERAI
-558 CAAFADVL
+558 CAAFAEVL
-566 ELDRVGTRDAF
+566 ELDRVGMQDAF

-585 SALRLLQTLRTRG
+585 SALRVLQMLRTRG
-598 IGDLRPVQLFEAPT
+598 IGDLRPAQLFEAPT
-612 PAGLARLLDGD
+612 PAGVARLLDGD
-623 ASPMTMLKSKID
+623 ASALTMPSSAAKTSSAD
-635 AHVANE
+635 
-641 SIANEPIAI
+641 EPIAI

-671 AGQESIRVFAPD
+671 AGRESIRVFAPD

-701 ARGVL
+701 ARGVI
-706 DHIDRFDAAFF
+706 DGVDRFDAAFF
-717 GISPLEA
+717 GIAPLEA

-729 QHRLFLETAWHA
+729 QHRHFLETAWHA

-747 VPESAP
+747 VPERVP
-753 GRIGVFGGM
+753 GRVGVFGGM
-762 YNATYY
+762 YNASYF
-768 LHHVLSRPDLV
+768 LHHVQTRPDLV
-779 ARFGE
+779 ARLGE
-784 LPTMLANEKDYLT
+784 MQTMLANEKDYLT

-825 MAMDSLRSGQCA
+825 MAMDSLRSGDCD

-866 HTRTFDADAAGTVF
+866 HTRSFDADAAGTVF
-880 SDGVAMLALRRLS
+880 SDGVAILALRRLS
-893 DAIAD
+893 DALAD

-908 GAVNNDGAERAS
+908 GAINNDGADRAS
-920 FTAPNPAGQATVIAM
+920 FTAPNPAGQAAVIAM
-935 AHDAAGID
+935 AHDSAGID
-943 ARSISYVEA
+943 ARSISYIEA

-978 CGFCGIGSL
+978 RGFCGIGSL

-1015 PPTIGYVR
+1015 PPTIGYAR

-1044 PRTAQPRRAG
+1044 PRGAQPRRAG

-1065 HVVLQEAPLPVAAA
+1065 HVVLQEAPLATAAA
-1079 PSQRPQQLLTLSA
+1079 PSLRPQQLLTLSA
-1092 RTPDALSALTQRMAT
+1092 RTPEALTALSQRMAT
-1107 YLGEAGDGAALS
+1107 YLDDACLDDADNAAALS
-1119 LADIAHTARVGRR
+1119 FADIAHTARIGRR
-1132 AFAYRRSI
+1132 AFAYRRSV
-1140 VAVDHAEA
+1140 VAADRAEA
-1148 ARLLNAS
+1148 ARLLAAT
-1155 SAAGATAISDA
+1155 SAAGATPTTDA
-1166 PEVAFMCP
+1166 PEVAFLCP

-1181 AMGRGLYASE
+1181 AMGRSLYAAE
-1191 PVFREAYDA
+1191 PVFRDAYDA
-1200 CCELLV
+1200 CCAVLASQME
-1206 AHMDIGAP
+1206 IGAN
-1214 TANDVR
+1214 TATDVR
-1220 DLFFSDAPEV
+1220 DLFFSDAPDV
-1230 LVATHLTQPSVFAL
+1230 LVATHLTQPAVFAL
-1244 EYALAKLWMSW
+1244 EYALARLWMSW
-1255 GVTPGAMI
+1255 GVEPGALI

-1268 EFVCATLAEVMSLAD
+1268 EFVCATLAGVMSLAD

-1310 DAISQYL
+1310 DAIASYL
-1317 DDAVELAAENS
+1317 DDTIELAAENS
-1328 PALCVVAGP
+1328 PALCVVGGP

-1349 SEGVAAKRLMTSHAF
+1349 ADGVAAKRLMTSHAF

-1375 MLTQLQTM
+1375 MLAQLQTM
-1383 TLHAPRIPI
+1383 TLHAPQIPI
-1392 VSTVTGEWLSDADA
+1392 VSTVTGDWLSDADA
-1406 CDPLYWAEHLRRP
+1406 CDPQYWAEHLRRP
-1419 VLFAPAA
+1419 VRFAPAA
-1426 ARLLDDPSRLLIE
+1426 SRLLEEPHRLLIE

-1444 TLATLAKQCAPKNRA
+1444 TLATLAKQCAPKGRA
-1459 GTVAIASL
+1459 TQVAIASL
-1467 GDNDALESASL
+1467 GESDALETSL
-1478 TNALGQAWT
+1478 LAQALGQAWT
-1487 LGVAPDWNAYVA
+1487 LGVAPDWKAYVA
-1499 HETRRRVPLP
+1499 HESRRRVPLP

-1522 VAKTATVVE
+1522 VAKATTVVDAL
-1531 PAPVALHA
+1531 PDAPLT
-1539 VEPASVA
+1539 VESTNTIVQAVA
-1546 APAAS
+1546 ASDVA
-1551 PAEDLV
+1551 
-1557 EASDTLPRLIA
+1557 EASDTLPRLVA

-1576 EIGSAETGTP
+1576 EIGTSETDTP

-1614 RQIMEQYGT
+1614 RQIMEQYGS

-1630 LDASRTPATST
+1630 LDASRAPAGST
-1641 AMTTSA
+1641 APSA
-1647 AVTAPVS
+1647 ASTAVQVAAQPTA
-1654 PSPGDEEAGA
+1654 GDDANE
-1664 GPISYD
+1664 GPMSYD

-1687 LTPRQRTRLDALI
+1687 MTPRQRTRLDALI
-1700 ARYTARTGKSKA
+1700 ARYVTRTGKSKT
-1712 YTVRHRARMADPRVV
+1712 YTTQHRQRMADPRVV

-1803 ELFAELTCSDRVAFC
+1803 ELFADLTGSDRVAFC

-1826 GCMRIARTVTGRS
+1826 GTMRIARTVTGRS

-1930 ESGSLLIFD
+1930 QSGSLLIFD

-1946 AHPRGIQG
+1946 AHPRGVQG
-1954 LFGIDAD
+1954 LFDIQAD
-1961 LASYGKV
+1961 LAAYGKV

-2026 QHLYDAGPELQL
+2026 QHLQDAGPDLQL
-2038 RLTARTAGMVA
+2038 RLTARTANMVA
-2049 RVNAAMEEIGAP
+2049 RVNAAMEELGAP

-2080 YGDLIY
+2080 YADLIY

-2134 VRRRELAIADDGTR
+2134 VRRKELALAEDGTR
-2148 MVPTTE
+2148 VVPTTE

-2190 RGAVCALP
+2190 RAAVQALP

-2212 LWLKMPAQA
+2212 LWLRIPAQA
-2221 AAFDVALRDISASTD
+2221 AAFEIALRDVSTSQNP
-2236 AQAELAAIC
+2236 QADLAAIC
-2245 ERHVTEPFD
+2245 ERHVSEPFD
-2254 VGRGPLLRAE
+2254 VSRGPLLRAE

-2285 GWSFWALVKDLA
+2285 GWSFWVLVKDLA
-2297 AQYRPADTSAKK
+2297 AQYRSDVTHAVATA
-2309 TPAPPSFADYAV
+2309 PSFADYAV
-2321 AQAAP
+2321 EQSASDADP
-2326 EAESADELAWWIA
+2326 ADELAWWIA
-2339 LFADG
+2339 QFADG

-2355 RPSIRTQRAGR
+2355 RPPIRTQRAGR

-2375 LAAVRQLGTRR
+2375 LAGVRQLGTRR
-2386 GASLFATLLA
+2386 GASLFATLIA

-2421 AAGLEGLVGHCV
+2421 ASGQEGLVGHCV
-2433 HMLPLRLMPQPDMPF
+2433 HMLPLRIQPHGEMPF
-2448 AALIEQSRSMLLDAY
+2448 ERLIDQSRGVLLDAY
-2463 EHQSITFGRLLR
+2463 DHQRITFGRLLR
-2475 ALPIARD
+2475 ALPIPRE

-2496 QALAGEHDTIPGLQL
+2496 QALTGEHDAMPGLQL

-2548 DARTVSRWMAG
+2548 DAQTVARWLSG
-2559 FETLLRGA
+2559 FELLLRAA
-2567 VADAGNVID
+2567 VADVGSTLDALSV
-2576 LLPVI
+2576 LTP
-2581 THEDQCTIDGWNATA
+2581 EDQQSIDAWNATD
-2596 ADYPH
+2596 ADYPR
-2601 EARIEALMLEQVQ
+2601 ETRIEALILDQVR
-2614 RTPDAVA
+2614 RTPDAIA
-2621 VKCGEAALTYAQ
+2621 VTAGSQHLTYAQ
-2633 LAARSGAVATAL
+2633 LADRSAAIATAL
-2645 QIAGVGRGD
+2645 QAAGVQRGD
-2654 RIGLLLERDPDM
+2654 RVGLLLERDLEL
-2666 LPALFGV
+2666 LPALLGV
-2673 LRAGACYV
+2673 LRAGGCYV
-2681 PLDPSLPE
+2681 PLDPALPE
-2689 DRIGFMVG
+2689 ERLGFMVE
-2697 DASLRLVLGDAA
+2697 DAQLRILLGDAA
-2709 LIAKFGAALKPATTL
+2709 SMARFDSVLASIVQRHLHDIPDRSDTALR
-2724 ALDAIDDVDVDV
+2724 
-2736 DVDGASHAAIG
+2736 
-2747 DAGDDAYIIYTS
+2747 DAGADAEDDAYIIYTS
-2759 GSTGRPKGVQVSHR
+2759 GSTGRPKGVRVRHR
-2773 NVVNLLHSV
+2773 NVGNLLASM
-2782 RKTPGMHA
+2782 RRTPGMQA
-2790 GDRVLAVTTLS
+2790 QDVVLAVTTLA
-2801 FDIAVSELIL
+2801 FDIAVCELIL
-2811 PLVVGATVVLANRK
+2811 PLSVGATVVLADRR
-2825 DAADGDRLRAL
+2825 DAADADRLRAL
-2836 VEQERI
+2836 LETHRVNVMQ
-2842 TFIDATPAT
+2842 ATPAT
-2851 WRLLLAAGWAGAPAL
+2851 WRLLLESGWRGHPGLKAL
-2866 TAICTGE
+2866 SGGE
-2873 PLPPDL
+2873 PLAADL

-2884 PRVGALWNGYG
+2884 PCVAELWNVYG
-2895 PTETTVWASFHR
+2895 PTETTVWSSHHR
-2907 LHTAESPIPIGGPM
+2907 VVDANAPIPIGVPL
-2921 ANTQLHVLDARQQP
+2921 ANTRLLVLDAHRQP
-2935 VPIGVIGELYIGGD
+2935 VPVGVVGELYIGGE
-2949 GVARGYLNRPEL
+2949 GVACGYLNRPEL

-2966 LTGADGQ
+2966 VPDADGQ
-2973 RLYRTGDLA
+2973 PLYRTGDLA
-2982 RWRND
+2982 RWRRD
-2987 GVVECLGRTDFQVKV
+2987 GVVECLGRTDFQVKL

-3012 EQVLMAHP
+3012 EQVLLSHP

-3035 DQRLVAY
+3035 DLRLIAY
-3042 VVPRAESAFGE
+3042 VVANPDSAF
-3053 VRPDDGRA
+3053 DGSRA
-3061 NEDRLRAHA
+3061 SEDGLRAHA
-3070 AKQMPDY
+3070 AKLLPEY

-3084 VLSALPLTAS
+3084 ALPVLPLTVS

-3100 ALPAPTDALPSTG
+3100 ALPTPTDASPSIDSG
-3113 SDEPERFSDAWQAQ
+3113 EPEHFSDVWQAQ

-3137 LQRIGRHDDFFAL
+3137 LSKIGPHDDFFAL

-3167 LDRHVPMRAVFDH
+3167 LDRHVPMRVVFDH

-3187 AWLAAQDATTLPTIP
+3187 AWLAAQEATMLPTV
-3202 ALQQGERAPLS
+3202 AVLSHGERAPLS

-3246 DALAQAFAGMVR
+3246 DALSRAFAEMVR

-3272 EPFQQVHDT
+3272 EPFQQLHETV
-3281 LDTTLRF
+3281 DTTLRF
-3288 EDMAGITADARE
+3288 EDLTGFAADARE

-3306 MEDEIAVPF
+3306 MEDEIALPF
-3315 DLARGPLFRAC
+3315 DLARGPLFCAC
-3326 VYTLGDEEHVM
+3326 VYKLGDDEHVM
-3337 FFMTHHVIWDGWS
+3337 FFMAHHAIWDGWS

-3358 AALYDAYRHGR
+3358 AALYDAYRQGR
-3369 EPSLALP
+3369 EPSLPLP

-3404 RKLEGAPE
+3404 SKLQGMPE
-3412 ALALPIDKPQPAT
+3412 ALALPTDKPRPAT

-3436 VPVETA
+3436 VPTGTA
-3442 DALRAMAQ
+3442 DALRALAQ

-3463 WTLLLY
+3463 WTLLLH
-3469 QLSGQRDLVIG
+3469 QLSGQRDLIIG
-3480 TPVRGRNLPELESV
+3480 TPVRGRNLPELEPV

-3500 ALPLRLQVDP
+3500 ALPLRLRVDP

-3519 ATRVEMIDA
+3519 LARVEMIDA
-3528 IGCQDVPFEH
+3528 LGCQDVPFEH
-3538 LVRVLDTRRDT
+3538 LVRVLGTHRDT

-3566 RPCRWSDLTH
+3566 RPCRWSDLAH

-3601 VGGLNYNTDILFA
+3601 VGGLNYNTDILIA
-3614 DTAKLL
+3614 DTAALL
-3620 VDRYLALLDG
+3620 VERYLALLDG
-3630 LVDASAK
+3630 LVGALATLSD
-3637 RSQDVPLRTLLS
+3637 DVPLRALLS
-3649 MTPAEAM
+3649 MTPAESA
-3656 RLASWNDT
+3656 RLAAWNDT
-3664 AVPMPADRDLS
+3664 ATPMPDDHDLS
-3675 HYLDDAIARHG
+3675 HYLYDAIARNG
-3686 ERAKVL
+3686 DRAQVL
-3692 FADTAITHAALS
+3692 STDGAISHAALS
-3704 AQADRIAGALHKR
+3704 AQADRIATALRAR
-3717 GIGSGAVVGLHLQRT
+3717 GIGGHDVGSGAVVGLHLQRS
-3732 PAMLAA
+3732 PSMLAA

-3743 RTGAAYLPLDP
+3743 RAGAAYLPLDP
-3754 AFPSER
+3754 GFPAER
-3760 LKFMLDDAGASLVI
+3760 LKFMVADADAALVI
-3774 DDSDNVLGLDAAHRL
+3774 DDSDNDLGLDAAHRL
-3789 TLADAL
+3789 TLDDAL
-3795 ATEAVP
+3795 ATEAIA
-3801 GLRSDHWNDDA
+3801 GLRSDHHDPDA

-3842 MRTTPG
+3842 MRVAPG
-3848 LSDVSRLAAV
+3848 LDASSRLAAV

-3872 PFAVG
+3872 PLAVG

-3883 DREES
+3883 ARDEA
-3888 SDGVALRALLERHTV
+3888 SDGVALRALLEQHKV

-3937 ADLAEALLPRVGT
+3937 ADLAEALLPRVGA

-3986 VHVLDEHGAP
+3986 VHVLDDDGAP
-3996 VPIGVA
+3996 VPIGVT

-4011 VTLGYR
+4011 VTLGYHK
-4017 NRDALTDE
+4017 RDELTAE
-4025 KFIADPASPGARMY
+4025 KFIADTAHPGARMY

-4072 GEIESVLARHPDV
+4072 GEIESILARHPDV
-4085 AQVVVVAAARSSEDA
+4085 AQVVVVAVARSSEDA
-4100 ILAAYV
+4100 ILAAYI

-4116 AALRAHLRGE
+4116 NTLRAHLRGE
-4126 LPDYMLPTAWVEIA
+4126 LPDYMLPTAWIEIA

-4152 NALPPVVSTA
+4152 NALPPIASPASTA
-4162 APARSLTS
+4162 KPRLS
-4170 QAPSTASERLL
+4170 QAPSTQSERWL
-4181 ADIWRELLGVQT
+4181 ADIWRELLGIEA

-4208 LIMRAVAMLHARRG
+4208 LIMRAVAMLHTRHG
-4222 VDLSPR
+4222 MSLSPR
-4228 AFVFQTLGQIAA
+4228 AFVFQTLAQIAA
-4240 ECDAQAGKTVAD
+4240 ECDAQVGTGVAD
-4252 EAASIATIEA
+4252 DAARKPANDET
-4262 QPSPG
+4262 PSTG
-4267 LLGRLLSRF
+4267 FFGRLLSRF

>member
-1 VTNPPLPAD
+1 MTTHPTSNENKHGSVTN
-10 NSGISDPTRNRNDS
+10 TRS
-24 GGYRPDATVHGL
+24 GGADGDRTDATVHGL
-36 FRERAMQHPDRIAL
+36 FRECAERHPDRVAL
-50 CWDGGESSYGDLD
+50 SWPEGQMDYEELD

-70 QRLRALGAETDKPI
+70 LRLRELGAAADRPI

-89 RSPQAVIAAL
+89 RSPQAVVAAL

-113 DYPAARL
+113 EYPAARL
-120 RHIVDDA
+120 RHIVEDA

-132 ITDSAHA
+132 VTDAAHA
-139 DALAGIAAQLLM
+139 GVLTGIAAQTLT
-151 LDGTDADQ
+151 LDVIGMDEHQQPVCDALD
-159 AQDPHGS
+159 ARLQDTAP
-166 AAVPGHASPESIA
+166 AA
-179 TANGL
+179 NL

-202 EHRSIV
+202 EHRSIL
-208 RLVGDVDYV
+208 RLVVDVDYV
-217 RLDGDTCFLHAA
+217 RLDEETCFLHAA

-261 ALRETIDGLG
+261 ALAEAIDGMG
-271 VTTAWLTSALFNAVI
+271 VTTAWLTAALFNAVI
-286 DEAPQSLR
+286 DESPQSLR

-313 ALQALPDTSLH
+313 ALQALPDISLH

-336 TTYAIPRDLAEDV
+336 TTYAIPRDLAEDA
-349 TSIPIGRPIADTHV
+349 TSIPIGRPIAHTHV

-373 SAGETGELYIGGRGV
+373 AAGDTGELYIGGRGV

-403 LADPFVAGARL
+403 LADPFDAGERL

-421 RWRDAGIDAQ
+421 RWRDAGADA
-431 PVLEFV
+431 VLEFV

-448 FRIEPGEIEAVLSRA
+448 FRIEPGEIESVLSRV

-469 AVVAKPAP
+469 AVVAKPGS
-477 GGSKRLIAY
+477 GGGKRLIAY
-486 VVADAWDAS
+486 VVADVWDIA
-495 QARAT
+495 QARAA
-500 LARELPDYMVPAA
+500 LVRELPDYMVPSA
-513 FVRLDALPI
+513 FLRLPVLPI

-530 AALPTPTGARPDLQ
+530 AALPVPSRERPELQ

-550 RGERETAL
+550 RSERERAI

-566 ELDRVGTRDAF
+566 ELDHVGMQDAF

-585 SALRLLQTLRTRG
+585 SALRVLLTLRTRG
-598 IGDLRPVQLFEAPT
+598 IGDLRPAQLFEAPT
-612 PAGLARLLDGD
+612 PAGVARLLDGD
-623 ASPMTMLKSKID
+623 ASALTMPSSAAKTPSAD
-635 AHVANE
+635 A
-641 SIANEPIAI
+641 PIAI

-701 ARGVL
+701 ARGVI
-706 DHIDRFDAAFF
+706 DGVDRFDAAFF
-717 GISPLEA
+717 GIAPLEA

-729 QHRLFLETAWHA
+729 QHRHFLETAWHA

-747 VPESAP
+747 VPERVP
-753 GRIGVFGGM
+753 GRVGVFGGM
-762 YNATYY
+762 YNASYF
-768 LHHVLSRPDLV
+768 LHHVQSRPDLV
-779 ARFGE
+779 ARLGE
-784 LPTMLANEKDYLT
+784 MQTMLANEKDYLT

-825 MAMDSLRSGQCA
+825 MAMESLRNGDCD
-837 LALAGGVAVTCPPN
+837 LALAGGVAITCPPN

-866 HTRTFDADAAGTVF
+866 HTRSFDADAAGTVF
-880 SDGVAMLALRRLS
+880 SDGVAILALRRLS
-893 DAIAD
+893 DALVD

-908 GAVNNDGAERAS
+908 GAINNDGADRAS

-935 AHDAAGID
+935 AHDSAGID

-967 LTRAFRRHTGD
+967 LTRAFRRHTED
-978 CGFCGIGSL
+978 RGFCGIGSL

-1008 ALHRETL
+1008 ALHREML
-1015 PPTIGYVR
+1015 PPTIGYAR

-1044 PRTAQPRRAG
+1044 PRGAQPRRAG

-1065 HVVLQEAPLPVAAA
+1065 HVVLQEAPLANASV
-1079 PSQRPQQLLTLSA
+1079 PSLRPQQLLTLSA
-1092 RTPDALSALTQRMAT
+1092 RTPEALTALSQRMAT
-1107 YLGEAGDGAALS
+1107 YLDDACLDDADAAAMLS
-1119 LADIAHTARVGRR
+1119 FADIAHTARIGRR
-1132 AFAYRRSI
+1132 AFAYRRSV
-1140 VAVDHAEA
+1140 VAADRAEA
-1148 ARLLNAS
+1148 ARLLAAT
-1155 SAAGATAISDA
+1155 SAAGAMATTDA
-1166 PEVAFMCP
+1166 PEVAFLCP

-1181 AMGRGLYASE
+1181 AMGHGLYAAE
-1191 PVFREAYDA
+1191 PVFRDAYDA
-1200 CCELLV
+1200 CCAVL
-1206 AHMDIGAP
+1206 ASQMQIGAN
-1214 TANDVR
+1214 TANDVCE
-1220 DLFFSDAPEV
+1220 LFFSDAPDV
-1230 LVATHLTQPSVFAL
+1230 LVATHLTQPAVFAL
-1244 EYALAKLWMSW
+1244 EYALARLWMSW
-1255 GVTPGAMI
+1255 GVEPGALI

-1268 EFVCATLAEVMSLAD
+1268 EFVCATLAGVMSLAD

-1290 RGRLMQAQPAGSMLS
+1290 RGRLMQLQPAGSMLS

-1310 DAISQYL
+1310 DAMSHYL
-1317 DDAVELAAENS
+1317 DDTVELAAENS

-1337 TPDIERLEARLA
+1337 TPDIARLEARLA
-1349 SEGVAAKRLMTSHAF
+1349 ADGVAAKRLMTSHAF

-1375 MLTQLQTM
+1375 MLAQLQTM

-1392 VSTVTGEWLSDADA
+1392 VSTVTGDWLSDADA
-1406 CDPLYWAEHLRRP
+1406 RDPQYWAEHLRRP
-1419 VLFAPAA
+1419 VRFAPAA
-1426 ARLLDDPSRLLIE
+1426 SRLLEDPNRLLIE

-1444 TLATLAKQCAPKNRA
+1444 TLATLAKQCAPKGRA
-1459 GTVAIASL
+1459 TQVAIASL
-1467 GDNDALESASL
+1467 GDSDALETSL
-1478 TNALGQAWT
+1478 LAQALGQAWT
-1487 LGVAPDWNAYVA
+1487 LGVAPDWKAYVA
-1499 HETRRRVPLP
+1499 HESRRRVPLP

-1522 VAKTATVVE
+1522 VVKVATVADVL
-1531 PAPVALHA
+1531 PNAPLTA
-1539 VEPASVA
+1539 EPASTIVQA
-1546 APAAS
+1546 VVTNDIA
-1551 PAEDLV
+1551 D
-1557 EASDTLPRLIA
+1557 ASDTLPRLVA

-1576 EIGSAETGTP
+1576 EIGTSETDTP

-1603 LQRTFQVKVTF
+1603 LQRAFQVKVTF

-1630 LDASRTPATST
+1630 LDASRAPAGST
-1641 AMTTSA
+1641 APSTASTAVQVA
-1647 AVTAPVS
+1647 AQPTG
-1654 PSPGDEEAGA
+1654 GDDSSE
-1664 GPISYD
+1664 GPMSYD

-1687 LTPRQRTRLDALI
+1687 MTPRQRTRLDALI
-1700 ARYTARTGKSKA
+1700 ARYVTRTGKSKA
-1712 YTVRHRARMADPRVV
+1712 YTTQHRQRMADPRVV

-1803 ELFAELTCSDRVAFC
+1803 ELFADLTGSDRVAFC

-1826 GCMRIARTVTGRS
+1826 GTMRIARTVTGRS

-1930 ESGSLLIFD
+1930 DSGSLLIFD

-1946 AHPRGIQG
+1946 AHPRGVQG
-1954 LFGIDAD
+1954 LFDIQAD
-1961 LASYGKV
+1961 LAAYGKV

-2026 QHLYDAGPELQL
+2026 KHLQDAGPELQL
-2038 RLTARTAGMVA
+2038 RLTARTANMVE
-2049 RVNAAMEEIGAP
+2049 RVNAAMEELGAP

-2134 VRRRELAIADDGTR
+2134 VRRREQALAEDGTR
-2148 MVPTTE
+2148 VVPTTE

-2190 RGAVCALP
+2190 RAAVQALP

-2212 LWLKMPAQA
+2212 LWLKIPAQA
-2221 AAFDVALRDISASTD
+2221 AVFEIALRDVSASQNP
-2236 AQAELAAIC
+2236 QAELAAIC
-2245 ERHVTEPFD
+2245 ERHVSEPFD
-2254 VGRGPLLRAE
+2254 LGAGPLLRAE

-2285 GWSFWALVKDLA
+2285 GWSFWVLVKDLA
-2297 AQYRPADTSAKK
+2297 AQYRPDALQA
-2309 TPAPPSFADYAV
+2309 AAPSFADYAV
-2321 AQAAP
+2321 EQSASDADP
-2326 EAESADELAWWIA
+2326 ADELAWWIA

-2375 LAAVRQLGTRR
+2375 LADVRQLGARR

-2416 AAGQA
+2416 AAGQSA
-2421 AAGLEGLVGHCV
+2421 SGQEGLVGHCV
-2433 HMLPLRLMPQPDMPF
+2433 HMLPLRIQPHGELPF
-2448 AALIEQSRSMLLDAY
+2448 ERLIDQSRGMLLDAY
-2463 EHQSITFGRLLR
+2463 DHQRITFGRLLR
-2475 ALPIARD
+2475 ALPIPRE

-2496 QALAGEHDTIPGLQL
+2496 QALTGEHDAMPGLQL

-2548 DARTVSRWMAG
+2548 DAQTVARWLSG
-2559 FETLLRGA
+2559 FEILLRAA
-2567 VADAGNVID
+2567 VADVGSTLDALSV
-2576 LLPVI
+2576 LTP
-2581 THEDQCTIDGWNATA
+2581 EDRQSINAWNATE
-2596 ADYPH
+2596 ADYPR
-2601 EARIEALMLEQVQ
+2601 ETRIEALILDQAL
-2614 RTPDAVA
+2614 RTPDAIA
-2621 VKCGEAALTYAQ
+2621 VTAGSKHLTYAQ
-2633 LAARSGAVATAL
+2633 LADRSAAIAIAL
-2645 QIAGVGRGD
+2645 QTAGVRRGD
-2654 RIGLLLERDPDM
+2654 RVGLLLERDLEL
-2666 LPALFGV
+2666 LPALLGV

-2681 PLDPSLPE
+2681 PLDPALPE
-2689 DRIGFMVG
+2689 ERLGFMIE
-2697 DASLRLVLGDAA
+2697 DAQLRILLGDTASMARFDSVLASTVHLHLHRIPDRGDTA
-2709 LIAKFGAALKPATTL
+2709 LRDVSA
-2724 ALDAIDDVDVDV
+2724 DAE
-2736 DVDGASHAAIG
+2736 
-2747 DAGDDAYIIYTS
+2747 DDAYIIYTS
-2759 GSTGRPKGVQVSHR
+2759 GSTGRPKGVRVRHR
-2773 NVVNLLHSV
+2773 NVANLLASM
-2782 RKTPGMHA
+2782 RRTPGMQA
-2790 GDRVLAVTTLS
+2790 QDVVLAVTTLA
-2801 FDIAVSELIL
+2801 FDIAVCELIL
-2811 PLVVGATVVLANRK
+2811 PLSVGATVVLADRR
-2825 DAADGDRLRAL
+2825 DAADADRLRAL
-2836 VEQERI
+2836 LETHRVNIMQ
-2842 TFIDATPAT
+2842 ATPAT
-2851 WRLLLAAGWAGAPAL
+2851 WRLLLESGWRGHPGLKAL
-2866 TAICTGE
+2866 SGGE
-2873 PLPPDL
+2873 PLAADL

-2884 PRVGALWNGYG
+2884 PCVAELWNVYG
-2895 PTETTVWASFHR
+2895 PTETTVWSSHHR
-2907 LHTAESPIPIGGPM
+2907 VVDANAPIPIGVPL
-2921 ANTQLHVLDARQQP
+2921 ANTRLLVLDAHRQP
-2935 VPIGVIGELYIGGD
+2935 VPVGVVGELYIGGD
-2949 GVARGYLNRPEL
+2949 GVACGYLNRPEL

-2966 LTGADGQ
+2966 VPDADGQ
-2973 RLYRTGDLA
+2973 PLYRTGDLA
-2982 RWRND
+2982 RWRRD
-2987 GVVECLGRTDFQVKV
+2987 GVVECLGRTDFQVKL

-3012 EQVLMAHP
+3012 EQVLLSHP

-3035 DQRLVAY
+3035 DLRLIAY
-3042 VVPRAESAFGE
+3042 VVAQPESAF
-3053 VRPDDGRA
+3053 DGSRA
-3061 NEDRLRAHA
+3061 SEDGLRAHA
-3070 AKQMPDY
+3070 AKLLPEY

-3084 VLSALPLTAS
+3084 ALPALPLTVS

-3100 ALPAPTDALPSTG
+3100 ALPAPTDASPSIDSG
-3113 SDEPERFSDAWQAQ
+3113 EPEDFPDARQAQ

-3137 LQRIGRHDDFFAL
+3137 LSKIGPHDDFFAL

-3167 LDRHVPMRAVFDH
+3167 LDRHVPMRVVFDH

-3187 AWLAAQDATTLPTIP
+3187 AWLAAQEATMLPTVV
-3202 ALQQGERAPLS
+3202 ALAHGERAPLS

-3246 DALAQAFAGMVR
+3246 DALSRAFAGMVR

-3272 EPFQQVHDT
+3272 EPFQQLHETV
-3281 LDTTLRF
+3281 DTTLRF
-3288 EDMAGITADARE
+3288 EDLTDFAADACE

-3306 MEDEIAVPF
+3306 MEDGIALPF
-3315 DLARGPLFRAC
+3315 DLAHGPLFRAC
-3326 VYTLGDEEHVM
+3326 VYKLGDDEHVM
-3337 FFMTHHVIWDGWS
+3337 FFMAHHAIWDGWS

-3391 AGPELTRQLDHWR
+3391 DGPELTRQLDHWR
-3404 RKLEGAPE
+3404 SKLQGMPE
-3412 ALALPIDKPQPAT
+3412 ALALPTDKPRPAT

-3436 VPVETA
+3436 VPDDTA
-3442 DALRAMAQ
+3442 DALRALAQ

-3463 WTLLLY
+3463 WTLLLH

-3519 ATRVEMIDA
+3519 TARVEMIDA
-3528 IGCQDVPFEH
+3528 LGCQDVPFEH
-3538 LVRVLDTRRDT
+3538 LVRVLGTHRDT

-3566 RPCRWSDLTH
+3566 RPCRWSDLAH

-3601 VGGLNYNTDILFA
+3601 VGGLNYNTDILIA
-3614 DTAKLL
+3614 DTATLL
-3620 VDRYLALLDG
+3620 VERYLALLDG
-3630 LVDASAK
+3630 LVGALATSSD
-3637 RSQDVPLRTLLS
+3637 DVPLRALLT
-3649 MTPAEAM
+3649 MTPAESA
-3656 RLASWNDT
+3656 RIAAWNDT
-3664 AVPMPADRDLS
+3664 AAPMPDDRDLS

-3686 ERAKVL
+3686 DRAQVL
-3692 FADTAITHAALS
+3692 STEGAISHAALS
-3704 AQADRIAGALHKR
+3704 AQADRIATALRAR
-3717 GIGSGAVVGLHLQRT
+3717 GIGGRDVGSGAVVGLHLQRS
-3732 PAMLAA
+3732 PSMLAA

-3743 RTGAAYLPLDP
+3743 RAGAAYLPLDP
-3754 AFPSER
+3754 GFPAER
-3760 LKFMLDDAGASLVI
+3760 LKFMVADADAALVI
-3774 DDSDNVLGLDAAHRL
+3774 DDSDNDLGLDATHRL
-3789 TLADAL
+3789 TLDDAL
-3795 ATEAVP
+3795 ATEAMS
-3801 GLRSDHWNDDA
+3801 GLRFDHHDSDA

-3842 MRTTPG
+3842 MRVAPG
-3848 LSDVSRLAAV
+3848 LDASSRLAAV

-3872 PFAVG
+3872 PLAVG

-3883 DREES
+3883 ARDEA
-3888 SDGVALRALLERHTV
+3888 SDGVALRALLEHHRV
-3903 DTMQATPSTWRLL
+3903 DTLQATPSTWRLL

-3937 ADLAEALLPRVGT
+3937 ADLAEALLPRVGA

-3986 VHVLDEHGAP
+3986 VHVLDDNGMP
-3996 VPIGVA
+3996 VPVGVT

-4011 VTLGYR
+4011 VTLGYHK
-4017 NRDALTDE
+4017 RDELTAE
-4025 KFIADPASPGARMY
+4025 KFIADRFADAATPGARMY

-4072 GEIESVLARHPDV
+4072 GEIESILARHPDV

-4100 ILAAYV
+4100 ILAAYI

-4116 AALRAHLRGE
+4116 NTLRAHLRGE
-4126 LPDYMLPTAWVEIA
+4126 LPDYMLPTAWIEIA

-4152 NALPPVVSTA
+4152 NALPPIASTA
-4162 APARSLTS
+4162 SAAKPRLS
-4170 QAPSTASERLL
+4170 QAPSTQSERWL
-4181 ADIWRELLGVQT
+4181 ADVWRELLGIDA

-4208 LIMRAVAMLHARRG
+4208 LIMRAVAMLHTRHG
-4222 VDLSPR
+4222 VSLSPR
-4228 AFVFQTLGQIAA
+4228 AFVFQTLAQIAA
-4240 ECDAQAGKTVAD
+4240 ECDAQLGTGTGAVGD
-4252 EAASIATIEA
+4252 AAREPANEETLS
-4262 QPSPG
+4262 SG
-4267 LLGRLLSRF
+4267 FFGRLLSRF

>member
-1 VTNPPLPAD
+1 MTPPQNPIDNRLPSA
-10 NSGISDPTRNRNDS
+10 NAK
-24 GGYRPDATVHGL
+24 GYRPEATVHVL
-36 FRERAMQHPDRIAL
+36 FRERAKQHPQRVAL
-50 CWDGGESSYGDLD
+50 CWDGGTMHYGELD

-70 QRLRALGAETDKPI
+70 QRLRRLRAETGKPI

-89 RSPQAVIAAL
+89 RSPEAVIAAL
-99 AILKAGGAYLPLDP
+99 AILKAGSAYLPLDP

-120 RHIVDDA
+120 AHIVEDA

-132 ITDSAHA
+132 ITDGAHLA
-139 DALAGIAAQLLM
+139 ALSGIAAQM
-151 LDGTDADQ
+151 LSVDAFDG
-159 AQDPHGS
+159 DPQNDRG
-166 AAVPGHASPESIA
+166 ASIEAMEDTAS
-179 TANGL
+179 ANGL
-184 AYVMYTSGSTGM
+184 AYVMYTSGSTGI

-217 RLDGDTCFLHAA
+217 RLDADTCFLHAA

-261 ALRETIDGLG
+261 ALAEAIDGMG
-271 VTTAWLTSALFNAVI
+271 VTTAWLTAALFNAVI
-286 DEAPQSLR
+286 DESPQSLR

-313 ALQALPDTSLH
+313 ALQALPDISLH

-336 TTYAIPRDLAEDV
+336 TTYAIPRDLAEDA

-373 SAGETGELYIGGRGV
+373 AAGDTGELYIGGRGV

-403 LADPFVAGARL
+403 LVDPFVEGERL

-421 RWRDAGIDAQ
+421 RWRDTGADA
-431 PVLEFV
+431 VLEFV

-448 FRIEPGEIEAVLSRA
+448 FRIEPGEIEAVLSRV

-469 AVVAKPAP
+469 AVVAKPGP

-486 VVADAWDAS
+486 VVADVWDVA
-495 QARAT
+495 QARAA
-500 LARELPDYMVPAA
+500 LARELPDYMVPSA
-513 FVRLDALPI
+513 FLRLPALPI

-530 AALPTPTGARPDLQ
+530 AALPVPSRERPELQ

-550 RGERETAL
+550 RSERERAI
-558 CAAFADVL
+558 CAAFAEVL
-566 ELDRVGTRDAF
+566 ELDRVGMQDAF

-585 SALRLLQTLRTRG
+585 SALRVLQTLRTRG
-598 IGDLRPVQLFEAPT
+598 IGDLRPAQLFEAPT
-612 PAGLARLLDGD
+612 PAGVARLLDGN
-623 ASPMTMLKSKID
+623 ASLLTMSSAAAKKPSAD
-635 AHVANE
+635 
-641 SIANEPIAI
+641 EPVAI

-701 ARGVL
+701 ARGV
-706 DHIDRFDAAFF
+706 IEGVDRFDAAFF
-717 GISPLEA
+717 GIAPLEA

-729 QHRLFLETAWHA
+729 QHRHFLETAWHA

-747 VPESAP
+747 VPEQAP
-753 GRIGVFGGM
+753 GRVGVFGGM
-762 YNATYY
+762 YNASYF
-768 LHHVLSRPDLV
+768 LHHVQSRPDLV
-779 ARFGE
+779 ARLGE
-784 LPTMLANEKDYLT
+784 MQTMLANEKDYLT

-825 MAMDSLRSGQCA
+825 MAMESLRSGDCD

-866 HTRTFDADAAGTVF
+866 HTRSFDADAAGTVF
-880 SDGVAMLALRRLS
+880 SDGVAILALRRLS
-893 DAIAD
+893 DALAD

-908 GAVNNDGAERAS
+908 GAINNDGADRAS

-935 AHDAAGID
+935 AHDSAGVD
-943 ARSISYVEA
+943 ARSISYIEA

-967 LTRAFRRHTGD
+967 LTRAFRRHTED
-978 CGFCGIGSL
+978 RGFCGIGSL

-1015 PPTIGYVR
+1015 PPTIGYKR
-1023 PNPQIDFDASPFVP
+1023 PNPQIDFETSPFVP

-1044 PRTAQPRRAG
+1044 PRGAQPRRAG

-1065 HVVLQEAPLPVAAA
+1065 HVVLQEAPLATAAV
-1079 PSQRPQQLLTLSA
+1079 PSLRPQQLLTLSA
-1092 RTPDALSALTQRMAT
+1092 RTPEALNALSQRMAA
-1107 YLGEAGDGAALS
+1107 YLDDADATAALS
-1119 LADIAHTARVGRR
+1119 FADIAHTARIGRR
-1132 AFAYRRSI
+1132 AFAYRRSV
-1140 VAVDHAEA
+1140 VAVDRAEA
-1148 ARLLNAS
+1148 ARLL
-1155 SAAGATAISDA
+1155 AATSTAGVPPITDA
-1166 PEVAFMCP
+1166 PEVAFLCP

-1181 AMGRGLYASE
+1181 AMGRGLYAAE

-1200 CCELLV
+1200 CCAVLASRME
-1206 AHMDIGAP
+1206 IGAS
-1214 TANDVR
+1214 TADAVL
-1220 DLFFSDAPEV
+1220 DLFFSDAPDV
-1230 LVATHLTQPSVFAL
+1230 LVATHLTQPAVFAL
-1244 EYALAKLWMSW
+1244 EYALARLWMSW
-1255 GVTPGAMI
+1255 GVEPGALI

-1268 EFVCATLAEVMSLAD
+1268 EFVCATLAGVMSLTD

-1310 DAISQYL
+1310 DAMSHYL

-1349 SEGVAAKRLMTSHAF
+1349 ADGVAAKRLMTSHAF

-1375 MLTQLQTM
+1375 MLAQLQTM
-1383 TLHAPRIPI
+1383 TLHAPQIPI
-1392 VSTVTGEWLSDADA
+1392 VSTVTGDWLSDADA
-1406 CDPLYWAEHLRRP
+1406 RDPQYWAEHLRRP
-1419 VLFAPAA
+1419 VRFAPAA
-1426 ARLLDDPSRLLIE
+1426 SRLLEDPNRLLIE

-1444 TLATLAKQCAPKNRA
+1444 TLATLAKQCAPKGRA
-1459 GTVAIASL
+1459 TQVAIASL
-1467 GDNDALESASL
+1467 GDSDALETSL
-1478 TNALGQAWT
+1478 LAQALGQAWT
-1487 LGVAPDWNAYVA
+1487 LGVAPDWKAYVA
-1499 HETRRRVPLP
+1499 QESRRRVPLP

-1531 PAPVALHA
+1531 ALPVALHA

-1551 PAEDLV
+1551 TAEDLV

-1576 EIGSAETGTP
+1576 EIGTAETGTP

-1603 LQRTFQVKVTF
+1603 LQRAFQVKVTF

-1630 LDASRTPATST
+1630 LDASRAPATST
-1641 AMTTSA
+1641 APSA
-1647 AVTAPVS
+1647 ASTAVQIAAQPTG
-1654 PSPGDEEAGA
+1654 GDDSSE
-1664 GPISYD
+1664 GPMSYD

-1700 ARYTARTGKSKA
+1700 ARYVTRTGKSKA
-1712 YTVRHRARMADPRVV
+1712 YTTQHRQRMADPRVV

-1803 ELFAELTCSDRVAFC
+1803 ELFADLTGSDRVAFC

-1826 GCMRIARTVTGRS
+1826 GTMRIARTVTGRS

-1930 ESGSLLIFD
+1930 DSGSLLIFD

-1946 AHPRGIQG
+1946 AHPRGVQG
-1954 LFGIDAD
+1954 LFDIQAD
-1961 LASYGKV
+1961 LAAYGKV

-2026 QHLYDAGPELQL
+2026 QHLQDAGPALQL

-2049 RVNAAMEEIGAP
+2049 RVNAAMEELGAP

-2093 IHILDNFPCFLTTSH
+2093 IHILDNFPCFLTTAH

-2134 VRRRELAIADDGTR
+2134 VRRREQALAEDGTR
-2148 MVPTTE
+2148 VVPTTE

-2190 RGAVCALP
+2190 RAVVQALP

-2212 LWLKMPAQA
+2212 LWLKIPAQA
-2221 AAFDVALRDISASTD
+2221 ATFEIALRDLSASQNP
-2236 AQAELAAIC
+2236 QADLAAIC

-2254 VGRGPLLRAE
+2254 LAVGPLLRAE

-2285 GWSFWALVKDLA
+2285 GWSFWVLVKDLA
-2297 AQYRPADTSAKK
+2297 AQYRPDALQATA
-2309 TPAPPSFADYAV
+2309 PSFADYAV
-2321 AQAAP
+2321 EQSASDADP
-2326 EAESADELAWWIA
+2326 ADELAWWIA
-2339 LFADG
+2339 QFADG

-2355 RPSIRTQRAGR
+2355 RPPIRTQRAGR

-2375 LAAVRQLGTRR
+2375 LAGVRQLGTRR
-2386 GASLFATLLA
+2386 GASLFATLIA

-2421 AAGLEGLVGHCV
+2421 ASGQEGLVGHCV
-2433 HMLPLRLMPQPDMPF
+2433 HMLPLRIQPHGALPF
-2448 AALIEQSRSMLLDAY
+2448 ERLIDQSRGILLDAY
-2463 EHQSITFGRLLR
+2463 DHQRITFGRLLR
-2475 ALPIARD
+2475 ALPIPRE

-2496 QALAGEHDTIPGLQL
+2496 QALTGEHDAMPGLQL

-2548 DARTVSRWMAG
+2548 DAQTVARWLSG
-2559 FETLLRGA
+2559 LELLLRAA
-2567 VADAGNVID
+2567 VADVGSTLDALSVLTPGDRQSID
-2576 LLPVI
+2576 A
-2581 THEDQCTIDGWNATA
+2581 WNATD

-2601 EARIEALMLEQVQ
+2601 ETRIEALILDQA
-2614 RTPDAVA
+2614 RLTPDAIA
-2621 VKCGEAALTYAQ
+2621 VTAGSQRLTYAQ
-2633 LAARSGAVATAL
+2633 LADRSAAIATAL
-2645 QIAGVGRGD
+2645 QAAGVLRGD
-2654 RIGLLLERDPDM
+2654 RVGLLLERDLEL
-2666 LPALFGV
+2666 LPALLGV

-2681 PLDPSLPE
+2681 PLDPALPE
-2689 DRIGFMVG
+2689 ERLGFMVE
-2697 DASLRLVLGDAA
+2697 DAQLRILLGEAASMARFDSVLVSTAQLHLHDIPDRSDTALRDVSADAE
-2709 LIAKFGAALKPATTL
+2709 
-2724 ALDAIDDVDVDV
+2724 
-2736 DVDGASHAAIG
+2736 
-2747 DAGDDAYIIYTS
+2747 DDAYIIYTS
-2759 GSTGRPKGVQVSHR
+2759 GSTGRPKGVRVRHR
-2773 NVVNLLHSV
+2773 NVGNLLASM
-2782 RKTPGMHA
+2782 RRTPGMQA
-2790 GDRVLAVTTLS
+2790 QDVVLAVTTLA
-2801 FDIAVSELIL
+2801 FDIAVCELIL
-2811 PLVVGATVVLANRK
+2811 PLSVGATVVLADRR
-2825 DAADGDRLRAL
+2825 DAADAERLRAL
-2836 VEQERI
+2836 LETHRVNVMQ
-2842 TFIDATPAT
+2842 ATPAT
-2851 WRLLLAAGWAGAPAL
+2851 WRLLLESGWRGHPGLKAL
-2866 TAICTGE
+2866 SGGE
-2873 PLPPDL
+2873 PLAADL

-2884 PRVGALWNGYG
+2884 PCVAELWNVYG
-2895 PTETTVWASFHR
+2895 PTETTVWSSHHR
-2907 LHTAESPIPIGGPM
+2907 VVDADAPIPIGVPL
-2921 ANTQLHVLDARQQP
+2921 ANTRLLVLDAHRLP
-2935 VPIGVIGELYIGGD
+2935 VPVGVVGELYIGGD
-2949 GVARGYLNRPEL
+2949 GVSCGYLNRPEL

-2966 LTGADGQ
+2966 VPDADGQ
-2973 RLYRTGDLA
+2973 PLYRTGDLA
-2982 RWRND
+2982 RWRRD
-2987 GVVECLGRTDFQVKV
+2987 GVVECLGRTDFQVKL

-3012 EQVLMAHP
+3012 EQVLLSHP

-3035 DQRLVAY
+3035 DLRLIAY
-3042 VVPRAESAFGE
+3042 VVANPDSAF
-3053 VRPDDGRA
+3053 DGSRA
-3061 NEDRLRAHA
+3061 SEDSLRAHA
-3070 AKQMPDY
+3070 AKQLPEY

-3084 VLSALPLTAS
+3084 ALPVLPLTVS

-3100 ALPAPTDALPSTG
+3100 ALPAPTDASPSIDSG
-3113 SDEPERFSDAWQAQ
+3113 EPEHFSDFWQAQ
-3127 VAQQYRDALA
+3127 IAQQYRDALA
-3137 LQRIGRHDDFFAL
+3137 LPRIGPHDDFFAL

-3167 LDRHVPMRAVFDH
+3167 LDRHVPMRVVFDH

-3187 AWLAAQDATTLPTIP
+3187 AWLAAQEATTLPTV
-3202 ALQQGERAPLS
+3202 AVLAHGERAPLS

-3218 IWYLEQLHP
+3218 IWYLEQLHT

-3246 DALAQAFAGMVR
+3246 DALSRAFAGMVQ

-3272 EPFQQVHDT
+3272 EPFQQLHETV
-3281 LDTTLRF
+3281 DTTLRF
-3288 EDMAGITADARE
+3288 EDLTGIAVDARE

-3306 MEDEIAVPF
+3306 MEDEIALPF
-3315 DLARGPLFRAC
+3315 DLAHGPLFCAC
-3326 VYTLGDEEHVM
+3326 VYKLGDDEHVM
-3337 FFMTHHVIWDGWS
+3337 FFMAHHAIWDGWS

-3358 AALYDAYRHGR
+3358 AALYDAYRQGR

-3404 RKLEGAPE
+3404 SKLQGMPE
-3412 ALALPIDKPQPAT
+3412 ALALPTDKPRPAT

-3436 VPVETA
+3436 VPADTA
-3442 DALRAMAQ
+3442 DALREMAQ

-3463 WTLLLY
+3463 WTLLLH
-3469 QLSGQRDLVIG
+3469 QLSGQRDLIIG
-3480 TPVRGRNLPELESV
+3480 TPVRGRNLPELEPV

-3519 ATRVEMIDA
+3519 TVRVEMIDA
-3528 IGCQDVPFEH
+3528 LGCQDVPFEH
-3538 LVRVLDTRRDT
+3538 LVRVLGTHRDT

-3566 RPCRWSDLTH
+3566 RPCRWSDLAH

-3601 VGGLNYNTDILFA
+3601 VGGLNYNTDILIA
-3614 DTAKLL
+3614 DTATLL
-3620 VDRYLALLDG
+3620 VERYLALLDG
-3630 LVDASAK
+3630 LVGALATSSD
-3637 RSQDVPLRTLLS
+3637 DVPLRALLS
-3649 MTPAEAM
+3649 MTPAESA
-3656 RLASWNDT
+3656 RLAAWNDT
-3664 AVPMPADRDLS
+3664 ATPMPDDPDLS

-3686 ERAKVL
+3686 DRAQVL
-3692 FADTAITHAALS
+3692 STEGAISHAALS
-3704 AQADRIAGALHKR
+3704 AQADRIPTALRAR
-3717 GIGSGAVVGLHLQRT
+3717 GIGPGAIVGLHLQRS
-3732 PAMLAA
+3732 PSMLAA

-3743 RTGAAYLPLDP
+3743 RAGAAYLPLDP
-3754 AFPSER
+3754 GFPAER
-3760 LKFMLDDAGASLVI
+3760 LKFMVADADAALVI
-3774 DDSDNVLGLDAAHRL
+3774 DDSDNDLGLDAAHRL
-3789 TLADAL
+3789 TLDDAL
-3795 ATEAVP
+3795 ATEATV
-3801 GLRSDHWNDDA
+3801 GLRSDHRDADA

-3842 MRTTPG
+3842 MRVAPE
-3848 LSDVSRLAAV
+3848 LDASSRLAAV

-3872 PFAVG
+3872 PLAVG

-3883 DREES
+3883 ARDEA
-3888 SDGVALRALLERHTV
+3888 SDGVALRALLEHHKV

-3937 ADLAEALLPRVGT
+3937 ADLAEALLPRVGA

-3969 RPGQGE
+3969 RPGQGD

-3986 VHVLDEHGAP
+3986 VHVLDDDGAS
-3996 VPIGVA
+3996 VPIGVS

-4011 VTLGYR
+4011 VTLGYHK
-4017 NRDALTDE
+4017 RDDLTAE
-4025 KFIADPASPGARMY
+4025 KFIADAFADAAHPGARMY

-4072 GEIESVLARHPDV
+4072 GEIENVLARHPDV

-4116 AALRAHLRGE
+4116 NTLRAHLRGE
-4126 LPDYMLPTAWVEIA
+4126 LPDYMLPTAWIEIA
-4140 QVPTTPNGKVDR
+4140 QVPMTPNGKVDR
-4152 NALPPVVSTA
+4152 KALPPIASVATA
-4162 APARSLTS
+4162 IKPRLSQEPAT
-4170 QAPSTASERLL
+4170 PSERLL
-4181 ADIWRELLGVQT
+4181 AEVWRELLGVQT

-4208 LIMRAVAMLHARRG
+4208 LIMRAVAMLHTRGG

-4228 AFVFQTLGQIAA
+4228 SFVFQTLGQIAA
-4240 ECDAQAGKTVAD
+4240 ECDALAGTVV
-4252 EAASIATIEA
+4252 ASDAGRAATIEPT
-4262 QPSPG
+4262 PSRG
-4267 LLGRLLSRF
+4267 LFGRLLSRF
-4276 GKRRA
+4276 GKRWA